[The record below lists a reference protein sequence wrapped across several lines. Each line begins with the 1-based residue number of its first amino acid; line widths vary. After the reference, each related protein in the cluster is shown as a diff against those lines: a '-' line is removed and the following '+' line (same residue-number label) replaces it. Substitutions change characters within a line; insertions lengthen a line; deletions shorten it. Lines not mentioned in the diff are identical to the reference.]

1 MNNEEVPNV
10 VRSALLLV
18 LLLAAPLSLVHDQ
31 VPLELRGEEVILT
44 LPEGELWT
52 QTAWDNVIQ
61 SGYVP
66 LRVVSPTELIAWKL
80 DRTIQSFDRVESVN
94 EPAPWQSIPFAGQ
107 FVSIVFEPN
116 LPEQVQHEI
125 IDNIFEQ
132 KGTLILN
139 LAQDAVLPHA
149 TIEWRGH
156 YSIDWFSKIDGVL
169 WLEPTLE
176 TVSRNLGSAVQLS
189 KQDSDYNSPLAWELG
204 LNGSGVVVGIA
215 DSGID
220 ADHSCFRNLTG
231 DSTGD
236 SQRKILHI
244 NTSIDDWDSQG
255 HSDYRHGTHTAG
267 SIGCHPVST
276 AEEYQIPSAAMALG
290 YGTKLVV
297 QDIVSEEGW
306 LPPDVDYLLLESS
319 EYGAI
324 LHSDSWGD
332 DTTEYT
338 LRSGDFD
345 AFTREYPWSLPL
357 IAPGNNGGDVLEPA
371 NARNVIAIGASTKDD
386 DPRRWNSS
394 VHGPTEA
401 GTRGVFA
408 LAPGVS
414 ITSARS
420 DGQAN
425 TWNSGHHT
433 LSGTSMS
440 TPTAAGFASIMEQ
453 MVRDG
458 WFTGHNESL
467 QNVDS
472 RSLQPWFSNTPSFQH
487 DLLLGEGFTPS
498 APLLKSLLALSTTPL
513 SEEFRNGGMGGGLS
527 PNSYDGWGRLNLSE
541 VINIEEIQ
549 NDLMQEDVRPIEN
562 IWIHDSYRLE
572 NVEPLDLI
580 NQRKGAGE
588 PLESLLST
596 PWDGLGAQG
605 PFLGTDDV
613 FQQRFILQQG
623 QDLDIRL
630 AFQAK
635 PEPHMVD
642 DLQLL
647 VKLPDGRFAVG
658 DTYRENGFSM
668 LYYGFADPSN
678 MSAFPSSNETTV
690 GVSLSAE
697 SLDSSAWV
705 DVFVVGRYV
714 TPGNVPNSIGVE
726 GNKVGFGMAIQ
737 GVVLDPVGHT
747 DADNDGIPYES
758 DLCPFT
764 DASSWDVNSDG
775 CIDDTDADGVVDSID
790 DCIATIQDTPV
801 QENGCAEM
809 NDIPQIFFDASKLV
823 GHNNST
829 IPLMFSVL
837 DNDVVDINITLQRSN
852 DSLGIVEIC
861 TMVTKND
868 SWHTCNVDVENGF
881 FPLSP
886 NGEWFVVIEGTDR
899 NTSWWTESQSNILES
914 PSFIIEVYEETEVR
928 SSEAPEWVL
937 TSILAIL
944 VLSFLIATFLQV
956 LTQKK
961 VG

>member
-1 MNNEEVPNV
+1 M
-10 VRSALLLV
+10 R
-18 LLLAAPLSLVHDQ
+18 
-31 VPLELRGEEVILT
+31 LT
-44 LPEGELWT
+44 LPNDELWT
-52 QTAWDNVIQ
+52 QTAWDNAIQ

-66 LRVVSPTELIAWKL
+66 LRIVSPTELIAWKL
-80 DRTIQSFDRVESVN
+80 DQTAQTFHGLETVN
-94 EPAPWQSIPFAGQ
+94 EPAPWQSIPFSGQ
-107 FVSIVFEPN
+107 SVNVVFEPN
-116 LPEQVQHEI
+116 LPEYIQHIVTERLAER
-125 IDNIFEQ
+125 IDIAFVH
-132 KGTLILN
+132 
-139 LAQDAVLPHA
+139 LAHDAVLPHV
-149 TIEWRGH
+149 TIEWNEQ
-156 YSIDWFSKIDGVL
+156 YSMKWFSEIDGVL
-169 WLEPTLE
+169 WIEPDLE
-176 TVSRNLGSAVQLS
+176 TASRNLGSAVQLS
-189 KQDSDYNSPLAWELG
+189 TPNSDYESPLAWELG

-220 ADHSCFRNLTG
+220 ADHSCFRNLTS
-231 DSTGD
+231 DSLGD
-236 SQRKILHI
+236 SQRKLLHI
-244 NTSIDDWDSQG
+244 NTSIDEWDSQG

-267 SIGCHPVST
+267 SVGCHPVST

-319 EYGAI
+319 EFGAV

-420 DGQAN
+420 DGQNN

-440 TPTAAGFASIMEQ
+440 TPTAAGFASIIEQ

-467 QNVDS
+467 EIVDS

-513 SEEFRNGGMGGGLS
+513 SEEFRNGGMGGGTS

-541 VINIEEIQ
+541 VIDIEDIQ
-549 NDLMQEDVRPIEN
+549 NELMQEDVRPIEN
-562 IWIHDSYRLE
+562 IWIHDSYRLGSG
-572 NVEPLDLI
+572 EPIDLI
-580 NQRKGAGE
+580 NQRKGTGE
-588 PLESLLST
+588 PIESLLSAS
-596 PWDGLGAQG
+596 WDGEGAQG
-605 PFLGTDDV
+605 PFLGTGDV
-613 FQQRFILQQG
+613 FQQRFMLQQG

-658 DTYRENGFSM
+658 DTYKENGFSM
-668 LYYGFADPSN
+668 LYYSFADPSN
-678 MSAFPSSNETTV
+678 MSAFPSTNETTV

-697 SLDSSAWV
+697 SLDSSDWV

-714 TPGNVPNSIGVE
+714 TPGNTPDSIGVE
-726 GNKVGFGMAIQ
+726 GNKIGFGMAIQ
-737 GVVLDPVGHT
+737 GVILDPIGHT
-747 DADNDGIPYES
+747 DADNDGVPYQN

-764 DASSWDVNSDG
+764 DASSWDLNADG
-775 CIDDTDADGVVDSID
+775 CIDDSDNDGVVDSID
-790 DCIATIQDTPV
+790 DCIGTIQDTPV
-801 QENGCAEM
+801 QENGCAKM
-809 NDIPQIFFDASKLV
+809 NDIPQIFFDSSKLV

-829 IPLMFSVL
+829 IPLKFSVL
-837 DNDVVDINITLQRSN
+837 DTDVVDVNITLQRAN
-852 DSLGIVEIC
+852 DSFGIVEVCAI
-861 TMVTKND
+861 VIEND
-868 SWHTCNVDVENGF
+868 SWYTCNVEVENSF

-886 NGEWFVVIEGTDR
+886 NGEWFVVISAIDR
-899 NTSWWTESQSNILES
+899 NTSWWTESKSNLFES
-914 PSFIIEVYEETEVR
+914 GPFVIEIYEEKEMK
-928 SSEAPEWVL
+928 SNEPPPWVL
-937 TSILAIL
+937 TSILSIL
-944 VLSFLIATFLQV
+944 VLSFLIASFLQY
-956 LTQKK
+956 LKREK
-961 VG
+961 ID

>member
-1 MNNEEVPNV
+1 M
-10 VRSALLLV
+10 RSALLLV

-31 VPLELRGEEVILT
+31 APLELRGEEVRLT
-44 LPEGELWT
+44 LPNDELWT
-52 QTAWDNVIQ
+52 QTAWDNAIQ

-66 LRVVSPTELIAWKL
+66 LRIVSPTELIAWKL
-80 DRTIQSFDRVESVN
+80 DQTAQTFHGLETVN
-94 EPAPWQSIPFAGQ
+94 EPAPWQSIPFSGQ
-107 FVSIVFEPN
+107 SVNVVFEPN
-116 LPEQVQHEI
+116 LPEYIQHIVTERLAER
-125 IDNIFEQ
+125 IDIAFVH
-132 KGTLILN
+132 
-139 LAQDAVLPHA
+139 LAHDAVLPHV
-149 TIEWRGH
+149 TIEWNEQ
-156 YSIDWFSKIDGVL
+156 YSMKWFSEIDGVL
-169 WLEPTLE
+169 WIEPDLE
-176 TVSRNLGSAVQLS
+176 TASRNLGSAVQLS
-189 KQDSDYNSPLAWELG
+189 TPNSDYESPLAWELG

-220 ADHSCFRNLTG
+220 ADHSCFRNLTSDSLG
-231 DSTGD
+231 DF
-236 SQRKILHI
+236 QRKLLHI
-244 NTSIDDWDSQG
+244 NTSIDEWDSQG

-267 SIGCHPVST
+267 SVGCHPVST

-319 EYGAI
+319 EFGAV

-420 DGQAN
+420 DGQNN

-440 TPTAAGFASIMEQ
+440 TPTAAGFASIIEQ

-467 QNVDS
+467 EIVDS

-513 SEEFRNGGMGGGLS
+513 SEEFRNGGMGGGTS

-541 VINIEEIQ
+541 VIDIEDIQ
-549 NDLMQEDVRPIEN
+549 NELMQKDVRPIEN
-562 IWIHDSYRLE
+562 IWIHDSYRLGSG
-572 NVEPLDLI
+572 EPIDLI
-580 NQRKGAGE
+580 NQRKGTGE
-588 PLESLLST
+588 PIESLLSAS
-596 PWDGLGAQG
+596 WDGEGAQG
-605 PFLGTDDV
+605 PFLGTGDV
-613 FQQRFILQQG
+613 FQQRFMLQQG

-658 DTYRENGFSM
+658 DTYKENGFSM
-668 LYYGFADPSN
+668 LYYSFADPSN
-678 MSAFPSSNETTV
+678 MSAFPSTNETTV

-697 SLDSSAWV
+697 SLDSSDWV

-714 TPGNVPNSIGVE
+714 TPGNTPDSIGVE
-726 GNKVGFGMAIQ
+726 GNKIGFGMAIQ
-737 GVVLDPVGHT
+737 GVILDPIGHT
-747 DADNDGIPYES
+747 DADNDGVPYQN

-764 DASSWDVNSDG
+764 DASSWDLNADG
-775 CIDDTDADGVVDSID
+775 CIDDSDNDGVVDSID
-790 DCIATIQDTPV
+790 DCIGTIQDTPV
-801 QENGCAEM
+801 QENGCAKM
-809 NDIPQIFFDASKLV
+809 NDIPQIFFDSSKLV

-829 IPLMFSVL
+829 IPLKFSVL
-837 DNDVVDINITLQRSN
+837 DTDVVDVNITLQRAN
-852 DSLGIVEIC
+852 DSFGIVEVCAI
-861 TMVTKND
+861 VIEND
-868 SWHTCNVDVENGF
+868 SWYTCNVEVENSF

-886 NGEWFVVIEGTDR
+886 NGEWFVVIRAIDR
-899 NTSWWTESQSNILES
+899 NTSWWTESKSNLFES
-914 PSFIIEVYEETEVR
+914 GPFVIEIYEEKEMK
-928 SSEAPEWVL
+928 SNEPPPWVL
-937 TSILAIL
+937 TSILSIL
-944 VLSFLIATFLQV
+944 VLSFLIASFLQY
-956 LTQKK
+956 LKRERID
-961 VG
+961 

>member
-1 MNNEEVPNV
+1 M
-10 VRSALLLV
+10 RSALLLV

-31 VPLELRGEEVILT
+31 APLELRGEEVRLT
-44 LPEGELWT
+44 LPNDELWT
-52 QTAWDNVIQ
+52 QTAWDNAIQ

-66 LRVVSPTELIAWKL
+66 LRIVSPTELIAWKL
-80 DRTIQSFDRVESVN
+80 DQTAQTFHGLETVN
-94 EPAPWQSIPFAGQ
+94 EPAPWQSIPFSGQ
-107 FVSIVFEPN
+107 SVNVVFEPN
-116 LPEQVQHEI
+116 LPEYIQHIVTERLAER
-125 IDNIFEQ
+125 IDIAFVH
-132 KGTLILN
+132 
-139 LAQDAVLPHA
+139 LAHDAVLPHV
-149 TIEWRGH
+149 TIEWNEQ
-156 YSIDWFSKIDGVL
+156 YSMKWFSEIDGVL
-169 WLEPTLE
+169 WIEPDLE
-176 TVSRNLGSAVQLS
+176 TASRNLGSAVQLS
-189 KQDSDYNSPLAWELG
+189 TPNSDYESPLAWELG

-220 ADHSCFRNLTG
+220 ADHSCFRNLTS
-231 DSTGD
+231 DSLGD
-236 SQRKILHI
+236 SQRKLLHI
-244 NTSIDDWDSQG
+244 NTSIDEWDSQG

-267 SIGCHPVST
+267 SVGCHPVST

-319 EYGAI
+319 EFGAV

-420 DGQAN
+420 DGQNN

-440 TPTAAGFASIMEQ
+440 TPTAAGFASIIEQ

-467 QNVDS
+467 EIVDS

-513 SEEFRNGGMGGGLS
+513 SEEFRNGGMGGGTS

-541 VINIEEIQ
+541 VIDIEDIQ
-549 NDLMQEDVRPIEN
+549 NELMQEDVRPIEN
-562 IWIHDSYRLE
+562 IWIHDSYRLGSG
-572 NVEPLDLI
+572 EPIDLI
-580 NQRKGAGE
+580 NQRKGTGE
-588 PLESLLST
+588 PIESLLST
-596 PWDGLGAQG
+596 SWDGEGAQG
-605 PFLGTDDV
+605 PFLGTGDV
-613 FQQRFILQQG
+613 FQQRFMLQQG

-658 DTYRENGFSM
+658 DTYKENGFSM
-668 LYYGFADPSN
+668 LYYSFADPSN
-678 MSAFPSSNETTV
+678 MSAFPSTNETTV

-697 SLDSSAWV
+697 SLDSSDWV

-714 TPGNVPNSIGVE
+714 TPGNTPDSIGVE
-726 GNKVGFGMAIQ
+726 GNKIGFGMAIQ
-737 GVVLDPVGHT
+737 GVILDPIGHT
-747 DADNDGIPYES
+747 DADNDGVPYQN

-764 DASSWDVNSDG
+764 DASSWDLNADG
-775 CIDDTDADGVVDSID
+775 CIDDSDNDGVVDSID
-790 DCIATIQDTPV
+790 DCIGTIQDTPV
-801 QENGCAEM
+801 QENGCAKM
-809 NDIPQIFFDASKLV
+809 NDIPQIFFDSSKLV

-829 IPLMFSVL
+829 IPLKFSVL
-837 DNDVVDINITLQRSN
+837 DTDVVDVNITLQRAN
-852 DSLGIVEIC
+852 DSFGIVEVCAI
-861 TMVTKND
+861 VIEND
-868 SWHTCNVDVENGF
+868 SWYTCNVEVENSF

-886 NGEWFVVIEGTDR
+886 NGEWFVVISAIDR
-899 NTSWWTESQSNILES
+899 NTSWWTESKSNLFES
-914 PSFIIEVYEETEVR
+914 GPFVIEIYEENEMK
-928 SSEAPEWVL
+928 SSEPPPWVL
-937 TSILAIL
+937 TSILSIL
-944 VLSFLIATFLQV
+944 VLSFLIASFLQY
-956 LTQKK
+956 LKRERID
-961 VG
+961 

>member
-149 TIEWRGH
+149 TIEWRDH

-726 GNKVGFGMAIQ
+726 GNKIGFGMAIQ

-809 NDIPQIFFDASKLV
+809 NDVPQIFFDASKLV

-829 IPLMFSVL
+829 IPLLFSVL

>member
-1 MNNEEVPNV
+1 M
-10 VRSALLLV
+10 R
-18 LLLAAPLSLVHDQ
+18 
-31 VPLELRGEEVILT
+31 LT
-44 LPEGELWT
+44 LPNDELWT
-52 QTAWDNVIQ
+52 QTAWDNAIQ

-66 LRVVSPTELIAWKL
+66 LRIVSPTELIAWKL
-80 DRTIQSFDRVESVN
+80 DQTAQTFHGLETVN
-94 EPAPWQSIPFAGQ
+94 EPAPWQSIPFSGQ
-107 FVSIVFEPN
+107 SVTVVFEPN
-116 LPEQVQHEI
+116 LPEYIQHMVTERI
-125 IDNIFEQ
+125 AERIDIAFVHH
-132 KGTLILN
+132 
-139 LAQDAVLPHA
+139 AHDAVLPHV
-149 TIEWRGH
+149 TIEWNEQ
-156 YSIDWFSKIDGVL
+156 YSMKWFSEIDGVL
-169 WLEPTLE
+169 WIEPALE
-176 TVSRNLGSAVQLS
+176 TASRNLGSAVQLS
-189 KQDSDYNSPLAWELG
+189 TPNSDYESPLAWELG

-220 ADHSCFRNLTG
+220 ADHSCFRNLTS
-231 DSTGD
+231 DSLGD
-236 SQRKILHI
+236 SQRKLLHI
-244 NTSIDDWDSQG
+244 NTSIDEWDSQG

-267 SIGCHPVST
+267 SVGCHPVST

-319 EYGAI
+319 EFGAV

-420 DGQAN
+420 DGQNN

-440 TPTAAGFASIMEQ
+440 TPTAAGFASIIEQ

-467 QNVDS
+467 EIVDS

-513 SEEFRNGGMGGGLS
+513 SEEFRNGGMGGGTS

-541 VINIEEIQ
+541 VIDIEDIQ
-549 NDLMQEDVRPIEN
+549 NELMQEDVRPIEN
-562 IWIHDSYRLE
+562 IWIHDSYRLGSG
-572 NVEPLDLI
+572 EPIDLI
-580 NQRKGAGE
+580 NQRKGTGE
-588 PLESLLST
+588 PIESLLSAS
-596 PWDGLGAQG
+596 WDGEGAQG
-605 PFLGTDDV
+605 PFLGTGDV
-613 FQQRFILQQG
+613 FQQRFMLQQG

-658 DTYRENGFSM
+658 DTYKENGFSM
-668 LYYGFADPSN
+668 LYYSFADPSN
-678 MSAFPSSNETTV
+678 MSAFPSTNETTV

-697 SLDSSAWV
+697 SLDSSDWV

-714 TPGNVPNSIGVE
+714 TPGNTPDSIGVE
-726 GNKVGFGMAIQ
+726 GNKIGFGMAIQ
-737 GVVLDPVGHT
+737 GVILDPIGHT
-747 DADNDGIPYES
+747 DADNDGVPYQN

-764 DASSWDVNSDG
+764 DASSWDLNADG
-775 CIDDTDADGVVDSID
+775 CIDDSDNDGVVDSID
-790 DCIATIQDTPV
+790 DCIGTIQDTPV
-801 QENGCAEM
+801 QENGCAKM
-809 NDIPQIFFDASKLV
+809 NDIPQIFFDSSKLV

-829 IPLMFSVL
+829 IPLKFSVL
-837 DNDVVDINITLQRSN
+837 DTDVVDVNITLQRAN
-852 DSLGIVEIC
+852 DSFGIVEVCAI
-861 TMVTKND
+861 VIEND
-868 SWHTCNVDVENGF
+868 SWYTCNVEVENSF

-886 NGEWFVVIEGTDR
+886 NGEWFVVISAIDR
-899 NTSWWTESQSNILES
+899 NTSWWTESKSNLFES
-914 PSFIIEVYEETEVR
+914 GPFVIEIYEENEMK
-928 SSEAPEWVL
+928 SSEPPPWVL
-937 TSILAIL
+937 TSILSIL
-944 VLSFLIATFLQV
+944 VLSFLIASFLQY
-956 LTQKK
+956 LKREK
-961 VG
+961 ID

>member
-1 MNNEEVPNV
+1 M
-10 VRSALLLV
+10 R
-18 LLLAAPLSLVHDQ
+18 
-31 VPLELRGEEVILT
+31 LT
-44 LPEGELWT
+44 LPNDELWT
-52 QTAWDNVIQ
+52 QTAWDNAIQ

-66 LRVVSPTELIAWKL
+66 LRIVSPTELIAWKL
-80 DRTIQSFDRVESVN
+80 DQTAQTFHGLETVN
-94 EPAPWQSIPFAGQ
+94 EPAPWQSIPFSGQ
-107 FVSIVFEPN
+107 SVNVVFEPN
-116 LPEQVQHEI
+116 LPEYIQHIVTERLAER
-125 IDNIFEQ
+125 IDIAF
-132 KGTLILN
+132 IH
-139 LAQDAVLPHA
+139 LAHDAVLPHV
-149 TIEWRGH
+149 TIEWNEQ
-156 YSIDWFSKIDGVL
+156 YSMKWFSEIDGVL
-169 WLEPTLE
+169 WIEPDLE

-189 KQDSDYNSPLAWELG
+189 TPNSDYESPLAWELG

-220 ADHSCFRNLTG
+220 ADHSCFRNLTS
-231 DSTGD
+231 DSLGD
-236 SQRKILHI
+236 SQRKLLHI
-244 NTSIDDWDSQG
+244 NTSIDEWDSQG

-267 SIGCHPVST
+267 SVGCHPVST

-319 EYGAI
+319 EFGAV

-420 DGQAN
+420 DGQNN

-440 TPTAAGFASIMEQ
+440 TPTAAGFASIIEQ

-467 QNVDS
+467 EIVDS

-513 SEEFRNGGMGGGLS
+513 SEEFRNGGMGGGTS

-541 VINIEEIQ
+541 VIDIEDIQ
-549 NDLMQEDVRPIEN
+549 NELMQEDVRPIEN
-562 IWIHDSYRLE
+562 IWIHDSYRLGSG
-572 NVEPLDLI
+572 EPIDLI
-580 NQRKGAGE
+580 NQRKGTGE
-588 PLESLLST
+588 PIESLLSAS
-596 PWDGLGAQG
+596 WDGEGAQG
-605 PFLGTDDV
+605 PFLGTGDV
-613 FQQRFILQQG
+613 FQQRFMLQQG

-658 DTYRENGFSM
+658 DTYKENGFSM
-668 LYYGFADPSN
+668 LYYSFADPSN
-678 MSAFPSSNETTV
+678 MSAFPSTNETTV

-697 SLDSSAWV
+697 SLDSSDWV

-714 TPGNVPNSIGVE
+714 TPGNTPDSIGVE
-726 GNKVGFGMAIQ
+726 GNKIGFGMAIQ
-737 GVVLDPVGHT
+737 GVILDPIGHT
-747 DADNDGIPYES
+747 DADNDGVPYQN

-764 DASSWDVNSDG
+764 DASSWDLNADG
-775 CIDDTDADGVVDSID
+775 CIDDSDNDGVVDSID
-790 DCIATIQDTPV
+790 DCIGTIQDTPV
-801 QENGCAEM
+801 QENGCAKM
-809 NDIPQIFFDASKLV
+809 NDIPQIFFDSSKLV

-829 IPLMFSVL
+829 IPLKFSVL
-837 DNDVVDINITLQRSN
+837 DTDVVDVNITLQRAN
-852 DSLGIVEIC
+852 DSFGIVEIC
-861 TMVTKND
+861 AIVVEND
-868 SWHTCNVDVENGF
+868 SWYTCNVEVENSF

-886 NGEWFVVIEGTDR
+886 NGEWFVVISAIDR
-899 NTSWWTESQSNILES
+899 NTSWWTESKSNLFES
-914 PSFIIEVYEETEVR
+914 GPFVIEIYEENEMK
-928 SSEAPEWVL
+928 SSEPPPWVL
-937 TSILAIL
+937 TSILSIL
-944 VLSFLIATFLQV
+944 VLSFLIASFLQY
-956 LTQKK
+956 LKRERID
-961 VG
+961 

>member
-1 MNNEEVPNV
+1 M
-10 VRSALLLV
+10 RSALLLV

-31 VPLELRGEEVILT
+31 APLELRGEEVRLT
-44 LPEGELWT
+44 LPNDELWT
-52 QTAWDNVIQ
+52 QTAWDNAIQ

-66 LRVVSPTELIAWKL
+66 LRIVSPTELIAWKL
-80 DRTIQSFDRVESVN
+80 DQTAQTFHGLETVN
-94 EPAPWQSIPFAGQ
+94 EPAPWQSIPFSGQ
-107 FVSIVFEPN
+107 SVNVVFEPN
-116 LPEQVQHEI
+116 LPEYIQHIVTERLAER
-125 IDNIFEQ
+125 IDIAFVH
-132 KGTLILN
+132 
-139 LAQDAVLPHA
+139 LAHDAVLPHV
-149 TIEWRGH
+149 TIEWNEQ
-156 YSIDWFSKIDGVL
+156 YSMKWFSEIDGVL
-169 WLEPTLE
+169 WIEPDLE

-189 KQDSDYNSPLAWELG
+189 TPNSDYESPLAWELG

-220 ADHSCFRNLTG
+220 ADHSCFRNLTSDSLG
-231 DSTGD
+231 DF
-236 SQRKILHI
+236 QRKLLHI
-244 NTSIDDWDSQG
+244 NTSIDEWDSQG

-267 SIGCHPVST
+267 SVGCHPVST

-319 EYGAI
+319 EFGAV

-420 DGQAN
+420 DGQNN

-440 TPTAAGFASIMEQ
+440 TPTAAGFASIIEQ

-467 QNVDS
+467 EIVDS

-513 SEEFRNGGMGGGLS
+513 SEEFRNGGMGGGTS

-541 VINIEEIQ
+541 VIDIEDIQ
-549 NDLMQEDVRPIEN
+549 NELMQEDVRPIEN
-562 IWIHDSYRLE
+562 IWIHDSYRLGSG
-572 NVEPLDLI
+572 EPIDLI
-580 NQRKGAGE
+580 NQRKGTGE
-588 PLESLLST
+588 PIESLLSAS
-596 PWDGLGAQG
+596 WDGEGAQG
-605 PFLGTDDV
+605 PFLGTGDV
-613 FQQRFILQQG
+613 FQQRFMLQQG

-658 DTYRENGFSM
+658 DTYKENGFSM
-668 LYYGFADPSN
+668 LYYSFADPSN
-678 MSAFPSSNETTV
+678 MSAFPSTNETTV

-697 SLDSSAWV
+697 SLDSSDWV

-714 TPGNVPNSIGVE
+714 TPGNTPDSIGVE
-726 GNKVGFGMAIQ
+726 GNKIGFGMAIQ
-737 GVVLDPVGHT
+737 GVILDPIGHT
-747 DADNDGIPYES
+747 DADNDGVPYQN

-764 DASSWDVNSDG
+764 DASSWDLNADG
-775 CIDDTDADGVVDSID
+775 CIDDSDNDGVVDSID
-790 DCIATIQDTPV
+790 DCIGTIQDTPV
-801 QENGCAEM
+801 QENGCAKM
-809 NDIPQIFFDASKLV
+809 NDIPQIFFDSSKLV

-829 IPLMFSVL
+829 IPLKFSVL
-837 DNDVVDINITLQRSN
+837 DTDVVDVNITLQRAN
-852 DSLGIVEIC
+852 DSFGIVEVCAI
-861 TMVTKND
+861 VIEND
-868 SWHTCNVDVENGF
+868 SWYTCNVEVENSF

-886 NGEWFVVIEGTDR
+886 NGEWFVVISAIDR
-899 NTSWWTESQSNILES
+899 NTSWWTESKSNLFES
-914 PSFIIEVYEETEVR
+914 GPFVIEIYEENEMK
-928 SSEAPEWVL
+928 SSEPPPWVL
-937 TSILAIL
+937 TSILSIL
-944 VLSFLIATFLQV
+944 VLSFLIASFLQY
-956 LTQKK
+956 LKRERID
-961 VG
+961 

>member
-1 MNNEEVPNV
+1 M
-10 VRSALLLV
+10 RGALLLV

-31 VPLELRGEEVILT
+31 TPLELSGEEVRLT
-44 LPEGELWT
+44 LPDGELWT
-52 QTAWDNVIQ
+52 QTAWDNAIQ
-61 SGYVP
+61 SGYLP
-66 LRVVSPTELIAWKL
+66 LRIVSPTELIAWKL
-80 DRTIQSFDRVESVN
+80 DQTSESFHGLESVN
-94 EPAPWQSIPFAGQ
+94 EPAPWQSIPLSGQ
-107 FVSIVFEPN
+107 SVAVVFEPN
-116 LPEQVQHEI
+116 LPEQIQQEVIERI
-125 IDNIFEQ
+125 AERID
-132 KGTLILN
+132 LSILHI
-139 LAQDAVLPHA
+139 AQNAVLPHV
-149 TIEWRGH
+149 TIEWNDD
-156 YSIDWFSKIDGVL
+156 YSMDWFSKIDGLL
-169 WLEPTLE
+169 WLEPSLE
-176 TVSRNLGSAVQLS
+176 TVSRNLGSAIQLS
-189 KQDSDYNSPLAWELG
+189 SPNSDYDSPLAWELG

-220 ADHSCFRNLTG
+220 ADHSCFRNLTS
-231 DSTGD
+231 DTVGD

-244 NTSIDDWDSQG
+244 NTTIDDWDSQG

-267 SIGCHPVST
+267 SVGCHPVST

-319 EYGAI
+319 EYGAV

-357 IAPGNNGGDVLEPA
+357 IAPGNNGGEVLEPA

-386 DPRRWNSS
+386 DPRRWGSS

-401 GTRGVFA
+401 GTRGIFA

-420 DGQAN
+420 DGQNN

-440 TPTAAGFASIMEQ
+440 TPTAAGFSSIIEQ

-467 QNVDS
+467 DNVDS

-513 SEEFRNGGMGGGLS
+513 SEEYRNGGMGGGSS

-541 VINIEEIQ
+541 VIDIEEVQ
-549 NDLMQEDVRPIEN
+549 NGLMQEDVRPIEN
-562 IWIHDSYRLE
+562 IWVHDSYRLGSG
-572 NVEPLDLI
+572 EPLDLM

-596 PWDGLGAQG
+596 PWDGNEAQG
-605 PFLGTDDV
+605 PFLGTGDV

-623 QDLDIRL
+623 QDLDIRM

-658 DTYRENGFSM
+658 DTYKESGFSM
-668 LYYGFADPSN
+668 LYYDFADPSN
-678 MSAFPSSNETTV
+678 LSAFPSTNETTV

-697 SLDSSAWV
+697 SLGSSAWV

-714 TPGNVPNSIGVE
+714 TPGNAPNSIGVE

-737 GVVLDPVGHT
+737 GIVLDPVGHT
-747 DADNDGIPYES
+747 DADNDGVPYEN

-775 CIDDTDADGVVDSID
+775 CIDDSDADGVVDSID
-790 DCIATIQDTPV
+790 DCIGTIQDTPV
-801 QENGCAEM
+801 QENGCAMM
-809 NDIPQIFFDASKLV
+809 NDIPQIFFDSSKLV

-837 DNDVVDINITLQRSN
+837 DADIVDVNITLQRSN
-852 DSLGIVEIC
+852 DSSGMVEIC
-861 TMVTKND
+861 ALPVEND
-868 SWHTCNVDVENGF
+868 SWHTCTIDVENSF

-886 NGEWFVVIEGTDR
+886 NGEWFVVINAVDR
-899 NTSWWTESQSNILES
+899 NTSWWTESESNLFES
-914 PSFIIEVYEETEVR
+914 PPFNIEIYDVKEIK
-928 SSEAPEWVL
+928 SSEPRSWVL
-937 TSILAIL
+937 TSILSIL
-944 VLSFLIATFLQV
+944 LLSFLIASFLHYLKQE
-956 LTQKK
+956 KAD
-961 VG
+961 

>member
-1 MNNEEVPNV
+1 

-18 LLLAAPLSLVHDQ
+18 LLLAAPLSLVHDRA
-31 VPLELRGEEVILT
+31 PLELRGEEVRLT

-52 QTAWDNVIQ
+52 QTAWDNAIQ

-66 LRVVSPTELIAWKL
+66 LRIVSPTELIAWKL
-80 DRTIQSFDRVESVN
+80 DQTTQSFDGVESIN
-94 EPAPWQSIPFAGQ
+94 DPAPWQSIPFGGQ
-107 FVSIVFEPN
+107 FVTIVFEPS
-116 LPEQVQHEI
+116 LPNPIQHEI
-125 IDNIFEQ
+125 IDNLVNQI
-132 KGTLILN
+132 GISILN
-139 LAQDAVLPHA
+139 IAQDAVLPHV
-149 TIEWRGH
+149 TIEWKDH
-156 YSIDWFSKIDGVL
+156 YSAEWFSEIDGVL
-169 WLEPTLE
+169 WLEPSLE
-176 TVSRNLGSAVQLS
+176 TVSRNLASAVQLS
-189 KQDSDYNSPLAWELG
+189 KQAPDHNLPLAWELG

-220 ADHSCFRNLTG
+220 ADHSCFRNLTS
-231 DSTGD
+231 DSVGE

-267 SIGCHPVST
+267 SVGCHPVST

-319 EYGAI
+319 EYGAV

-357 IAPGNNGGDVLEPA
+357 VAPGNNGGEVLEPA

-386 DPRRWNSS
+386 DPERWISS

-401 GTRGVFA
+401 GTRGIFA

-440 TPTAAGFASIMEQ
+440 TPTAAGFASILEQ

-458 WFTGHNESL
+458 WFTGHNESIEI
-467 QNVDS
+467 VDS
-472 RSLQPWFSNTPSFQH
+472 RSLQPWFSNTPLFQH
-487 DLLLGEGFTPS
+487 GLLLGEGFTPS

-513 SEEFRNGGMGGGLS
+513 SDEFRNGGTGGDSS
-527 PNSYDGWGRLNLSE
+527 PNAYDGWGRLNLSE
-541 VINIEEIQ
+541 VIDIEGIQ
-549 NDLMQEDVRPIEN
+549 NDLSQEDVRPIEN

-572 NVEPLDLI
+572 DVEPLDLM

-596 PWDGLGAQG
+596 PCGEAQG

-623 QDLDIRL
+623 QDLDIRM

-658 DTYRENGFSM
+658 DTYKENGFSM
-668 LYYGFADPSN
+668 LYYDFADPSN
-678 MSAFPSSNETTV
+678 VSAFPSTNETTV

-726 GNKVGFGMAIQ
+726 GNKIGFGMAIQ

-747 DADNDGIPYES
+747 DADNDGVPYEN

-764 DASSWDVNSDG
+764 DASSWDLNSDG
-775 CIDDTDADGVVDSID
+775 CIDDTDADGVVDSVD
-790 DCIATIQDTPV
+790 DCIATLQDTPV

-809 NDIPQIFFDASKLV
+809 NDVPQIFFDASKLI
-823 GHNNST
+823 GHNNSS
-829 IPLMFSVL
+829 IPLTFSVI
-837 DNDVVDINITLQRSN
+837 DTDVVDINITLQRSN
-852 DSLGIVEIC
+852 NSLGTVVIC
-861 TMVTKND
+861 TVVVEND
-868 SWHTCNVDVENGF
+868 SWNTCNIDVENAF

-886 NGEWFVVIEGTDR
+886 DGEWVVVVKATDR
-899 NTSWWTESQSNILES
+899 NTSWWTESQSNTFES
-914 PSFIIEVYEETEVR
+914 PSFIIEVYDEIEVESR
-928 SSEAPEWVL
+928 DPPRWVL
-937 TSILAIL
+937 TTISAIL
-944 VLSFLIATFLQV
+944 LLSLLIATFLEYLKRERV
-956 LTQKK
+956 D
-961 VG
+961 

>member
-1 MNNEEVPNV
+1 M
-10 VRSALLLV
+10 R
-18 LLLAAPLSLVHDQ
+18 
-31 VPLELRGEEVILT
+31 LT
-44 LPEGELWT
+44 LPNDELWT
-52 QTAWDNVIQ
+52 QTAWDNAIQ

-66 LRVVSPTELIAWKL
+66 LRIVSPTELIAWKL
-80 DRTIQSFDRVESVN
+80 DQTAQTFHGLETVN
-94 EPAPWQSIPFAGQ
+94 EPAPWQSIPFSGQ
-107 FVSIVFEPN
+107 SVNVVFEPN
-116 LPEQVQHEI
+116 LPEYIQHIVTERLAER
-125 IDNIFEQ
+125 IDIAFVH
-132 KGTLILN
+132 
-139 LAQDAVLPHA
+139 LAHDAVLPHV
-149 TIEWRGH
+149 TIEWNEQ
-156 YSIDWFSKIDGVL
+156 YSMKWFSEIDGVL
-169 WLEPTLE
+169 WIEPDLE

-189 KQDSDYNSPLAWELG
+189 TPNSDYESPLAWELG

-220 ADHSCFRNLTG
+220 ADHSCFRNLTS
-231 DSTGD
+231 DSLGD
-236 SQRKILHI
+236 SQRKLLHI
-244 NTSIDDWDSQG
+244 NTSIDEWDSQG

-267 SIGCHPVST
+267 SVGCHPVST

-319 EYGAI
+319 EFGAV

-386 DPRRWNSS
+386 DSRRWNSS

-420 DGQAN
+420 DGQNN

-440 TPTAAGFASIMEQ
+440 TPTAAGFASIIEQ

-467 QNVDS
+467 EIVDS

-513 SEEFRNGGMGGGLS
+513 SEEFRNGGMGGGTS

-541 VINIEEIQ
+541 VIDIEDIQ
-549 NDLMQEDVRPIEN
+549 NELMQEDVRPIEN
-562 IWIHDSYRLE
+562 IWIHDSYRLGSG
-572 NVEPLDLI
+572 EPIDII
-580 NQRKGAGE
+580 NQRKGTGE
-588 PLESLLST
+588 PIESLLST
-596 PWDGLGAQG
+596 SWDGEGAQG
-605 PFLGTDDV
+605 PFLGTGDV
-613 FQQRFILQQG
+613 FQQRFMLQQG

-658 DTYRENGFSM
+658 DTYKENGFSM
-668 LYYGFADPSN
+668 LYYSFADPSN
-678 MSAFPSSNETTV
+678 MSAFPSTNETTV

-697 SLDSSAWV
+697 SLDSSDWV

-714 TPGNVPNSIGVE
+714 TPGNTPDSIGVE
-726 GNKVGFGMAIQ
+726 GNKIGFGMAIQ
-737 GVVLDPVGHT
+737 GVILDPIGHT
-747 DADNDGIPYES
+747 DADNDGVPYQN

-764 DASSWDVNSDG
+764 DASSWDLNADG
-775 CIDDTDADGVVDSID
+775 CIDDSDNDGVVDSID
-790 DCIATIQDTPV
+790 DCIGTIQDTPV
-801 QENGCAEM
+801 QENGCAKM
-809 NDIPQIFFDASKLV
+809 NDIPQIFFDSSKLV

-829 IPLMFSVL
+829 IPLKFSVL
-837 DNDVVDINITLQRSN
+837 DTDVVDVNITLQRAN
-852 DSLGIVEIC
+852 DSFGIVEVCAI
-861 TMVTKND
+861 VVEND
-868 SWHTCNVDVENGF
+868 SWYTCNVEVENSF

-886 NGEWFVVIEGTDR
+886 NGEWFVVISAIDR
-899 NTSWWTESQSNILES
+899 NTSWWTESKSNLFES
-914 PSFIIEVYEETEVR
+914 GPFVIEIYEENEMK
-928 SSEAPEWVL
+928 SSEPPPWVL
-937 TSILAIL
+937 TSILSIL
-944 VLSFLIATFLQV
+944 VLSFLIASFLQY
-956 LTQKK
+956 LKRERID
-961 VG
+961 

>member
-1 MNNEEVPNV
+1 M
-10 VRSALLLV
+10 RSALLLV

-31 VPLELRGEEVILT
+31 APLELRGEEVRLT
-44 LPEGELWT
+44 LPNDELWT
-52 QTAWDNVIQ
+52 QTAWDNAIQ

-66 LRVVSPTELIAWKL
+66 LRIVSPTELIAWKL
-80 DRTIQSFDRVESVN
+80 DQTAQTFHGLETVN
-94 EPAPWQSIPFAGQ
+94 EPAPWQSIPFSGQ
-107 FVSIVFEPN
+107 SVNVVFEPN
-116 LPEQVQHEI
+116 LPEYIQHIVTERLAER
-125 IDNIFEQ
+125 IDIAF
-132 KGTLILN
+132 IH
-139 LAQDAVLPHA
+139 LAHDAVLPHV
-149 TIEWRGH
+149 TIEWNEQ
-156 YSIDWFSKIDGVL
+156 YSMKWFSEIDGVL
-169 WLEPTLE
+169 WIEPDLE

-189 KQDSDYNSPLAWELG
+189 TPNSDYESPLAWELG

-220 ADHSCFRNLTG
+220 ADHSCFRNLTS
-231 DSTGD
+231 DSLGD
-236 SQRKILHI
+236 SQRKLLHI
-244 NTSIDDWDSQG
+244 NTSIDEWDSQG

-267 SIGCHPVST
+267 SVGCHPVST

-319 EYGAI
+319 EFGAV

-420 DGQAN
+420 DGQNN

-440 TPTAAGFASIMEQ
+440 TPTAAGFASIIEQ

-467 QNVDS
+467 EIVDS

-513 SEEFRNGGMGGGLS
+513 SEEFRNGGMGGGTS

-541 VINIEEIQ
+541 VIDIEDIQ
-549 NDLMQEDVRPIEN
+549 NELMQEDVRPIEN
-562 IWIHDSYRLE
+562 IWIHDSYRLGSG
-572 NVEPLDLI
+572 EPIDLI
-580 NQRKGAGE
+580 NQRKGTGE
-588 PLESLLST
+588 PIESLLSAS
-596 PWDGLGAQG
+596 WDGEGAQG
-605 PFLGTDDV
+605 PFLGTGDV
-613 FQQRFILQQG
+613 FQQRFMLQQG

-658 DTYRENGFSM
+658 DTYKENGFSM
-668 LYYGFADPSN
+668 LYYSFADPSN
-678 MSAFPSSNETTV
+678 MSAFPSTNETTV

-697 SLDSSAWV
+697 SLDSSDWV

-714 TPGNVPNSIGVE
+714 TPGNTPDSIGVE
-726 GNKVGFGMAIQ
+726 GNKIGFGMAIQ
-737 GVVLDPVGHT
+737 GVILDPIGHT
-747 DADNDGIPYES
+747 DADNDGVPYQN

-764 DASSWDVNSDG
+764 DASSWDLNADG
-775 CIDDTDADGVVDSID
+775 CIDDSDNDSVVDSID
-790 DCIATIQDTPV
+790 DCIGTIQDTPV
-801 QENGCAEM
+801 QENGCAKM
-809 NDIPQIFFDASKLV
+809 NDIPQIFFDSSKLV

-829 IPLMFSVL
+829 IPLKFSVL
-837 DNDVVDINITLQRSN
+837 DTDVVDVNITLQRAN
-852 DSLGIVEIC
+852 DSFGIVEIC
-861 TMVTKND
+861 AIVVEND
-868 SWHTCNVDVENGF
+868 SWYTCNVEVENSF

-886 NGEWFVVIEGTDR
+886 NGEWFVVISAIDR
-899 NTSWWTESQSNILES
+899 NTSWWTESKSNLFES
-914 PSFIIEVYEETEVR
+914 RPFVIEIYEEKEMK
-928 SSEAPEWVL
+928 SNEAPPWVL
-937 TSILAIL
+937 TSILSIL
-944 VLSFLIATFLQV
+944 VLSFLIASFLQY
-956 LTQKK
+956 LKRERID
-961 VG
+961 

>member
-1 MNNEEVPNV
+1 M
-10 VRSALLLV
+10 RSALLLV

-31 VPLELRGEEVILT
+31 APLELRGEEVRLT
-44 LPEGELWT
+44 LPNDELWT
-52 QTAWDNVIQ
+52 QTAWDNAIQ

-66 LRVVSPTELIAWKL
+66 LRIVSPTELIAWKL
-80 DRTIQSFDRVESVN
+80 DQTAQTFHGLETVN
-94 EPAPWQSIPFAGQ
+94 EPAPWQSIPFSGQ
-107 FVSIVFEPN
+107 SVNVVFEPN
-116 LPEQVQHEI
+116 LPEYIQHIVTERLAER
-125 IDNIFEQ
+125 IDIAFVH
-132 KGTLILN
+132 
-139 LAQDAVLPHA
+139 LAHDAVLPHV
-149 TIEWRGH
+149 TIEWNEQ
-156 YSIDWFSKIDGVL
+156 YSMKWFSEIDGVL
-169 WLEPTLE
+169 WIEPDLE

-189 KQDSDYNSPLAWELG
+189 TPNSDYESPLAWELG

-220 ADHSCFRNLTG
+220 ADHSCFRNLTS
-231 DSTGD
+231 DSLGD
-236 SQRKILHI
+236 SQRKLLHI
-244 NTSIDDWDSQG
+244 NTSIDEWDSQG

-267 SIGCHPVST
+267 SVGCHPVST

-319 EYGAI
+319 EFGAV

-420 DGQAN
+420 DGQNN

-440 TPTAAGFASIMEQ
+440 TPTAAGFASIIEQ

-467 QNVDS
+467 EIVDS

-513 SEEFRNGGMGGGLS
+513 SEEFRNGGMGGGTS

-541 VINIEEIQ
+541 VIDIEDIQ
-549 NDLMQEDVRPIEN
+549 NELMQEDVRPIEN
-562 IWIHDSYRLE
+562 IWIHDSYRLGSG
-572 NVEPLDLI
+572 EPIDLI
-580 NQRKGAGE
+580 NQRKGTGE
-588 PLESLLST
+588 PIESLLSAS
-596 PWDGLGAQG
+596 WDGEGAQG
-605 PFLGTDDV
+605 PFLGTGDV
-613 FQQRFILQQG
+613 FQQRFMLQQG

-658 DTYRENGFSM
+658 DTYKENGFSM
-668 LYYGFADPSN
+668 LYYSFADPSN
-678 MSAFPSSNETTV
+678 MSAFPSTNETTV

-697 SLDSSAWV
+697 SLDSSDWV

-714 TPGNVPNSIGVE
+714 TPGNTPDSIGVE
-726 GNKVGFGMAIQ
+726 GNKIGFGMAIQ
-737 GVVLDPVGHT
+737 GVILDPIGHT
-747 DADNDGIPYES
+747 DADNDGVPYQN

-764 DASSWDVNSDG
+764 DASSWDLNADG
-775 CIDDTDADGVVDSID
+775 CIDDSDNDGVVDSID
-790 DCIATIQDTPV
+790 DCIGTIQDTPV
-801 QENGCAEM
+801 QENGCAKM
-809 NDIPQIFFDASKLV
+809 NDIPQIFFDSSKLV

-829 IPLMFSVL
+829 IPLKFSVL
-837 DNDVVDINITLQRSN
+837 DTDVVDVNITLQRAN
-852 DSLGIVEIC
+852 DSFGIVEVCAI
-861 TMVTKND
+861 VIEND
-868 SWHTCNVDVENGF
+868 SWYTCNVEVENSF

-886 NGEWFVVIEGTDR
+886 NGEWFVVISAIDR
-899 NTSWWTESQSNILES
+899 NTSWWTESKSNLFES
-914 PSFIIEVYEETEVR
+914 GPFVIEIYEEKEMK
-928 SSEAPEWVL
+928 SNEPPPWVL
-937 TSILAIL
+937 TSILSIL
-944 VLSFLIATFLQV
+944 VLSFLIASFLQY
-956 LTQKK
+956 LKREK
-961 VG
+961 ID

>member
-1 MNNEEVPNV
+1 M
-10 VRSALLLV
+10 RSALLLV

-31 VPLELRGEEVILT
+31 APLELRGEEVRLT
-44 LPEGELWT
+44 LPNDELWT
-52 QTAWDNVIQ
+52 QTAWDNAIQ

-66 LRVVSPTELIAWKL
+66 LRIVSPTELIAWKL
-80 DRTIQSFDRVESVN
+80 DQTAQTFHGLETVN
-94 EPAPWQSIPFAGQ
+94 EPAPWQSIPFSGQ
-107 FVSIVFEPN
+107 SVNVVFEPN
-116 LPEQVQHEI
+116 LPEYIQHIVTERLAER
-125 IDNIFEQ
+125 IDIAFVH
-132 KGTLILN
+132 
-139 LAQDAVLPHA
+139 LAHDAVLPHV
-149 TIEWRGH
+149 TIEWNEQ
-156 YSIDWFSKIDGVL
+156 YSMKWFSEIDGVL
-169 WLEPTLE
+169 WIEPDLE

-189 KQDSDYNSPLAWELG
+189 TPNSDYESPLAWELG

-220 ADHSCFRNLTG
+220 ADHSCFRNLTS
-231 DSTGD
+231 DSLGD
-236 SQRKILHI
+236 SQRKLLHI
-244 NTSIDDWDSQG
+244 NTSIDEWDSQG

-267 SIGCHPVST
+267 SVGCHPVST

-319 EYGAI
+319 EFGAV

-420 DGQAN
+420 DGQNN

-440 TPTAAGFASIMEQ
+440 TPTAAGFASIIEQ

-467 QNVDS
+467 EIVDS

-513 SEEFRNGGMGGGLS
+513 SEEFRNGGVGGGSS

-541 VINIEEIQ
+541 VIDIEDIQ
-549 NDLMQEDVRPIEN
+549 NELMQEDVRPIEN
-562 IWIHDSYRLE
+562 IWIHDSYRLGSG
-572 NVEPLDLI
+572 EPIDII
-580 NQRKGAGE
+580 NQRKGTGE
-588 PLESLLST
+588 PIESLLST
-596 PWDGLGAQG
+596 SWDGEGAQG
-605 PFLGTDDV
+605 PFLGTGDV
-613 FQQRFILQQG
+613 FQQRFMLQQG

-658 DTYRENGFSM
+658 DTYKENGFSM
-668 LYYGFADPSN
+668 LYYSFADPSN
-678 MSAFPSSNETTV
+678 MSAFPSTNETTV

-697 SLDSSAWV
+697 SLDSSDWV

-714 TPGNVPNSIGVE
+714 TPGNTPDSIGVE
-726 GNKVGFGMAIQ
+726 GNKIGFGMAIQ
-737 GVVLDPVGHT
+737 GVILDPIGHT
-747 DADNDGIPYES
+747 DADNDGVPYQN

-764 DASSWDVNSDG
+764 DASSWDLNADG
-775 CIDDTDADGVVDSID
+775 CIDDSDNDGVVDSID
-790 DCIATIQDTPV
+790 DCIGTIQDTPV
-801 QENGCAEM
+801 QENGCAKM
-809 NDIPQIFFDASKLV
+809 NDIPQIFFDSSKLV

-829 IPLMFSVL
+829 IPLKFSVL
-837 DNDVVDINITLQRSN
+837 DTDVVDVNITLQRAN
-852 DSLGIVEIC
+852 DSFGIVEVCAI
-861 TMVTKND
+861 VVEND
-868 SWHTCNVDVENGF
+868 SWYTCNVEVENSF

-886 NGEWFVVIEGTDR
+886 NGEWFVVISAIDR
-899 NTSWWTESQSNILES
+899 NTSWWTESKSNLFES
-914 PSFIIEVYEETEVR
+914 GPFVIEIYEENEMK
-928 SSEAPEWVL
+928 SSETPPWVL
-937 TSILAIL
+937 TSILSIL
-944 VLSFLIATFLQV
+944 VLSFLIASFLQY
-956 LTQKK
+956 LKRERID
-961 VG
+961 

>member
-1 MNNEEVPNV
+1 M
-10 VRSALLLV
+10 RSALLLV

-31 VPLELRGEEVILT
+31 APLELRGEEVRLT
-44 LPEGELWT
+44 LPNDELWT
-52 QTAWDNVIQ
+52 QTAWDNAIQ

-66 LRVVSPTELIAWKL
+66 LRIVSPTELIAWKL
-80 DRTIQSFDRVESVN
+80 DQTAQTFHGLETVN
-94 EPAPWQSIPFAGQ
+94 EPAPWQSIPFSGQ
-107 FVSIVFEPN
+107 SVNVVFEPN
-116 LPEQVQHEI
+116 LPEYIQHIVTERLAER
-125 IDNIFEQ
+125 IDIAFVH
-132 KGTLILN
+132 
-139 LAQDAVLPHA
+139 LAHDAVLPHV
-149 TIEWRGH
+149 TIEWNEQ
-156 YSIDWFSKIDGVL
+156 YSMKWFSEIDGVL
-169 WLEPTLE
+169 WIEPDLE
-176 TVSRNLGSAVQLS
+176 TASRNLGSAVQLS
-189 KQDSDYNSPLAWELG
+189 TPNSDYESPLAWELG

-220 ADHSCFRNLTG
+220 ADHSCFRNLTS
-231 DSTGD
+231 DSLGD
-236 SQRKILHI
+236 SQRKLLHI
-244 NTSIDDWDSQG
+244 NTSIDEWDSQG

-267 SIGCHPVST
+267 SVGCHPVST

-319 EYGAI
+319 EFGAV

-420 DGQAN
+420 DGQNN

-440 TPTAAGFASIMEQ
+440 TPTAAGFASIIEQ

-467 QNVDS
+467 EIVDS

-513 SEEFRNGGMGGGLS
+513 SEEFRNGGMGEGTS

-541 VINIEEIQ
+541 VIDIEDIQ
-549 NDLMQEDVRPIEN
+549 NELMQEDVRPIEN
-562 IWIHDSYRLE
+562 IWIHDSYRLGSG
-572 NVEPLDLI
+572 EPIDLI
-580 NQRKGAGE
+580 NQRKGTGE
-588 PLESLLST
+588 PIESLLSAS
-596 PWDGLGAQG
+596 WDGEGAQG
-605 PFLGTDDV
+605 PFLGTGDV
-613 FQQRFILQQG
+613 FQQRFMLQQG

-658 DTYRENGFSM
+658 DTYKENGFSM
-668 LYYGFADPSN
+668 LYYSFADPSN
-678 MSAFPSSNETTV
+678 MSAFPSTNETTV

-697 SLDSSAWV
+697 SLDSSDWV

-714 TPGNVPNSIGVE
+714 TPGNTPDSIGVE
-726 GNKVGFGMAIQ
+726 GNKIGFGMAIQ
-737 GVVLDPVGHT
+737 GVILDPIGHT
-747 DADNDGIPYES
+747 DADNDGVPYQN

-764 DASSWDVNSDG
+764 DASSWDLNADG
-775 CIDDTDADGVVDSID
+775 CIDDSDNDGVVDSID
-790 DCIATIQDTPV
+790 DCIGTIQDTPV
-801 QENGCAEM
+801 QENGCAKM
-809 NDIPQIFFDASKLV
+809 NDIPQIFFDSSKLV

-829 IPLMFSVL
+829 IPLKFSVL
-837 DNDVVDINITLQRSN
+837 DTDVVDVNITLQRAN
-852 DSLGIVEIC
+852 DSFGIVEVCAI
-861 TMVTKND
+861 VIEND
-868 SWHTCNVDVENGF
+868 SWYTCNVEVENSF

-886 NGEWFVVIEGTDR
+886 NGEWFVVISAIDR
-899 NTSWWTESQSNILES
+899 NTSWWTESKSNLFES
-914 PSFIIEVYEETEVR
+914 RPFVIEIYEEKEMK
-928 SSEAPEWVL
+928 SNEAPPWVL
-937 TSILAIL
+937 TSILSIL
-944 VLSFLIATFLQV
+944 VLSFLIASFLQY
-956 LTQKK
+956 LKREK
-961 VG
+961 ID

>member
-1 MNNEEVPNV
+1 M
-10 VRSALLLV
+10 RSALLLV

-31 VPLELRGEEVILT
+31 APLELRGEEVRLT
-44 LPEGELWT
+44 LPNDELWT
-52 QTAWDNVIQ
+52 QTAWDNAIQ

-66 LRVVSPTELIAWKL
+66 LRIVSPTELIAWKL
-80 DRTIQSFDRVESVN
+80 DQTAQTFHGLETVN
-94 EPAPWQSIPFAGQ
+94 EPAPWQSIPFSGQ
-107 FVSIVFEPN
+107 SVNVVFEPN
-116 LPEQVQHEI
+116 LPEYIQHIVTERLAER
-125 IDNIFEQ
+125 IDIAFVH
-132 KGTLILN
+132 
-139 LAQDAVLPHA
+139 LAHDAVLPHV
-149 TIEWRGH
+149 TIEWNEQ
-156 YSIDWFSKIDGVL
+156 YSMKWFSEIDGVL
-169 WLEPTLE
+169 WIEPDLE

-189 KQDSDYNSPLAWELG
+189 TPNSDYESPLAWELG

-220 ADHSCFRNLTG
+220 ADHSCFRNLTS
-231 DSTGD
+231 DSLGD
-236 SQRKILHI
+236 SQRKLLHI
-244 NTSIDDWDSQG
+244 NTSIDEWDSQG

-267 SIGCHPVST
+267 SVGCHPVST

-319 EYGAI
+319 EFGAV

-420 DGQAN
+420 DGQNN

-440 TPTAAGFASIMEQ
+440 TPTAAGFASIIEQ

-467 QNVDS
+467 EIVDS

-513 SEEFRNGGMGGGLS
+513 SEEFRNGGMGEGTS

-541 VINIEEIQ
+541 VIDIEDIQ
-549 NDLMQEDVRPIEN
+549 NELMQEDVRPIEN
-562 IWIHDSYRLE
+562 IWIHDSYRLGSG
-572 NVEPLDLI
+572 EPIDII
-580 NQRKGAGE
+580 NQRKGTGE
-588 PLESLLST
+588 PIESLLST
-596 PWDGLGAQG
+596 SWDGEGAQG
-605 PFLGTDDV
+605 PFLGTGDV
-613 FQQRFILQQG
+613 FQQRFMLQQG

-658 DTYRENGFSM
+658 DTYKENGFSM
-668 LYYGFADPSN
+668 LYYSFADPSN
-678 MSAFPSSNETTV
+678 MSAFPSTNETTV

-697 SLDSSAWV
+697 SLDSSDWV
-705 DVFVVGRYV
+705 DVFVVGRYI
-714 TPGNVPNSIGVE
+714 TPGNTPDSIGVE
-726 GNKVGFGMAIQ
+726 GNKIGFGMAIQ
-737 GVVLDPVGHT
+737 GVILDPIGHT
-747 DADNDGIPYES
+747 DADNDGVPYQN

-764 DASSWDVNSDG
+764 DASSWDLNADG
-775 CIDDTDADGVVDSID
+775 CIDDSDNDGVVDSID
-790 DCIATIQDTPV
+790 DCIGTIQDTPV
-801 QENGCAEM
+801 QENGCAKM
-809 NDIPQIFFDASKLV
+809 NDIPQIFFDSSKLV

-829 IPLMFSVL
+829 IPLKFSVL
-837 DNDVVDINITLQRSN
+837 DTDVVDVNITLQRAN
-852 DSLGIVEIC
+852 DSFGIVEVCAIS
-861 TMVTKND
+861 VEND
-868 SWHTCNVDVENGF
+868 SWYTCDVEVENSF

-886 NGEWFVVIEGTDR
+886 NGEWFVVISAIDR
-899 NTSWWTESQSNILES
+899 NTSWWTESKSNLFES
-914 PSFIIEVYEETEVR
+914 GPFVIEIYEENEMK
-928 SSEAPEWVL
+928 SSEPPPWVL
-937 TSILAIL
+937 TSILSIL
-944 VLSFLIATFLQV
+944 VLSFLIASFLQY
-956 LTQKK
+956 LKRERID
-961 VG
+961 

>member
-1 MNNEEVPNV
+1 M
-10 VRSALLLV
+10 RSALLLV

-31 VPLELRGEEVILT
+31 APLELSGEEVRLT
-44 LPEGELWT
+44 LPNDELWT
-52 QTAWDNVIQ
+52 QTAWDNAIQ

-66 LRVVSPTELIAWKL
+66 LRIVSPTELIAWKL
-80 DRTIQSFDRVESVN
+80 DQTAQTFHGLETVK
-94 EPAPWQSIPFAGQ
+94 EPAPWQSIPFSGQ
-107 FVSIVFEPN
+107 SVNVVFEPN
-116 LPEQVQHEI
+116 LPEYIQHIVTERLAER
-125 IDNIFEQ
+125 IDIAF
-132 KGTLILN
+132 IH
-139 LAQDAVLPHA
+139 LAHDAVLPHV
-149 TIEWRGH
+149 TIEWNEQ
-156 YSIDWFSKIDGVL
+156 YSMKWFSEIDGVL
-169 WLEPTLE
+169 WIEPDLE

-189 KQDSDYNSPLAWELG
+189 TPNSDYESPLAWELG

-220 ADHSCFRNLTG
+220 ADHSCFRNLTS
-231 DSTGD
+231 DSLGD
-236 SQRKILHI
+236 SQRKLLHI
-244 NTSIDDWDSQG
+244 NTSIDEWDSQG

-267 SIGCHPVST
+267 SVGCHPVST

-297 QDIVSEEGW
+297 QDIVSVEGW

-319 EYGAI
+319 EFGAV

-420 DGQAN
+420 DGQNN

-440 TPTAAGFASIMEQ
+440 TPTAAGFASIIEQ

-467 QNVDS
+467 EIVDS

-513 SEEFRNGGMGGGLS
+513 SEEFRKWGMGGGTS

-541 VINIEEIQ
+541 VIDIEDIQ
-549 NDLMQEDVRPIEN
+549 NELMQEDVRPIEN
-562 IWIHDSYRLE
+562 IWIHDSYRLGSG
-572 NVEPLDLI
+572 EPIDII
-580 NQRKGAGE
+580 NQRKGTGE
-588 PLESLLST
+588 PIESLLST
-596 PWDGLGAQG
+596 SWDGEGAQG
-605 PFLGTDDV
+605 PFLGTGDV
-613 FQQRFILQQG
+613 FQQRFMLQQG

-658 DTYRENGFSM
+658 DTYKENGFSM
-668 LYYGFADPSN
+668 LYYSFADPSN
-678 MSAFPSSNETTV
+678 MSAFPSTNETTV

-697 SLDSSAWV
+697 SLDSSDWV

-714 TPGNVPNSIGVE
+714 TPGNTPDSIGVE
-726 GNKVGFGMAIQ
+726 GNKIGFGMAIQ
-737 GVVLDPVGHT
+737 GVILDPIGHT
-747 DADNDGIPYES
+747 DADNDGVPYQN

-764 DASSWDVNSDG
+764 DASSWDLNADG
-775 CIDDTDADGVVDSID
+775 CIDDSDNDGVVDSID
-790 DCIATIQDTPV
+790 DCIGTIQDTPV
-801 QENGCAEM
+801 QENGCAKM
-809 NDIPQIFFDASKLV
+809 NDIPQIFFDSSKLV

-829 IPLMFSVL
+829 IPLKFSVL
-837 DNDVVDINITLQRSN
+837 DTDVVDVNITLQRAN
-852 DSLGIVEIC
+852 DSFGIVEIC
-861 TMVTKND
+861 AIVVEND
-868 SWHTCNVDVENGF
+868 SWYTCNVEVENSF

-886 NGEWFVVIEGTDR
+886 NGEWFVVISAIDR
-899 NTSWWTESQSNILES
+899 NTSWWTESKSNLFES
-914 PSFIIEVYEETEVR
+914 GPFVIEIYEENEMK
-928 SSEAPEWVL
+928 SSEPPPWVL
-937 TSILAIL
+937 TSILSIL
-944 VLSFLIATFLQV
+944 VLSFLIASFLQY
-956 LTQKK
+956 LKRERID
-961 VG
+961 

>member
-1 MNNEEVPNV
+1 M
-10 VRSALLLV
+10 RSALLLV
-18 LLLAAPLSLVHDQ
+18 LLLAAPLSLVHDRA
-31 VPLELRGEEVILT
+31 PLELRGEEVRLT

-52 QTAWDNVIQ
+52 QTAWDNAIQ

-66 LRVVSPTELIAWKL
+66 LRIVSPTELIAWKL
-80 DRTIQSFDRVESVN
+80 DRTTQSFDGVESIN
-94 EPAPWQSIPFAGQ
+94 DPAPWQSIPFGGQ
-107 FVSIVFEPN
+107 FVTIVFEPS
-116 LPEQVQHEI
+116 LPNPIQHEI
-125 IDNIFEQ
+125 IDNLVNQI
-132 KGTLILN
+132 GISILN
-139 LAQDAVLPHA
+139 IAQDAVLPHV
-149 TIEWRGH
+149 TIEWKDH
-156 YSIDWFSKIDGVL
+156 YSAEWFSEIDGVL
-169 WLEPTLE
+169 WLEPSLE
-176 TVSRNLGSAVQLS
+176 TVSRNLASAVQLS
-189 KQDSDYNSPLAWELG
+189 KQAPDYNLPLAWELG

-220 ADHSCFRNLTG
+220 ADHSCFRNLTS
-231 DSTGD
+231 DSVGE

-267 SIGCHPVST
+267 SVGCHPVST

-319 EYGAI
+319 EYGAV

-357 IAPGNNGGDVLEPA
+357 VAPGNNGGDVLEPA

-386 DPRRWNSS
+386 DPERWISS

-401 GTRGVFA
+401 GTRGIFA

-440 TPTAAGFASIMEQ
+440 TPTAAGFASILEQ

-458 WFTGHNESL
+458 WFTGHNESIEI
-467 QNVDS
+467 VDS
-472 RSLQPWFSNTPSFQH
+472 RSLQPWFSNTPLFQH
-487 DLLLGEGFTPS
+487 DLFLGEGFTPS

-513 SEEFRNGGMGGGLS
+513 SDEFRNGGTGGDSS
-527 PNSYDGWGRLNLSE
+527 PNAYDGWGRLNLSE
-541 VINIEEIQ
+541 VIDIEGIQ
-549 NDLMQEDVRPIEN
+549 NDLSQEDVRPIEN

-572 NVEPLDLI
+572 DVEPLDLM

-596 PWDGLGAQG
+596 PWDGGEAQG

-623 QDLDIRL
+623 QDLDIRM

-658 DTYRENGFSM
+658 DTYKENGFSM
-668 LYYGFADPSN
+668 LYYDFADPSN
-678 MSAFPSSNETTV
+678 VSAFPSTNETTV

-726 GNKVGFGMAIQ
+726 GNKIGFGMAIQ

-747 DADNDGIPYES
+747 DADNDGVPYEN

-764 DASSWDVNSDG
+764 DASSWDLNSDG
-775 CIDDTDADGVVDSID
+775 CIDDTDADGVVDSVD
-790 DCIATIQDTPV
+790 DCIATLQDTPV

-809 NDIPQIFFDASKLV
+809 NDVPQIFFDASKLI
-823 GHNNST
+823 GHNNSS
-829 IPLMFSVL
+829 IPLTFSVI
-837 DNDVVDINITLQRSN
+837 DADVVDINIALQRSN
-852 DSLGIVEIC
+852 NSLGTVAIC
-861 TMVTKND
+861 TVVVEND
-868 SWHTCNVDVENGF
+868 SWNTCTIDVENAF

-886 NGEWFVVIEGTDR
+886 DGEWVVVVKATDR
-899 NTSWWTESQSNILES
+899 NTSWWTESQSNTFES
-914 PSFIIEVYEETEVR
+914 PSFIIEVYDEIEMESR
-928 SSEAPEWVL
+928 DPPRWVL
-937 TSILAIL
+937 TTISVILF
-944 VLSFLIATFLQV
+944 LSLLIATLLQY
-956 LTQKK
+956 LNREKAD
-961 VG
+961 

>member
-1 MNNEEVPNV
+1 M
-10 VRSALLLV
+10 RSALLLV

-31 VPLELRGEEVILT
+31 APLELRGEEVRLT
-44 LPEGELWT
+44 LPNDELWT
-52 QTAWDNVIQ
+52 QTAWDNAIQ

-66 LRVVSPTELIAWKL
+66 LRIVSPTELIAWKL
-80 DRTIQSFDRVESVN
+80 DQTAQTFHGLETVN
-94 EPAPWQSIPFAGQ
+94 EPAPWQSIPFSGQ
-107 FVSIVFEPN
+107 SVNVVFEPN
-116 LPEQVQHEI
+116 LPEYIQHIVTERLAER
-125 IDNIFEQ
+125 IDIAFVH
-132 KGTLILN
+132 
-139 LAQDAVLPHA
+139 LAHDAVLPHV
-149 TIEWRGH
+149 TIEWNEQ
-156 YSIDWFSKIDGVL
+156 YSMKWFSEIDGVL
-169 WLEPTLE
+169 WIEPDLE

-189 KQDSDYNSPLAWELG
+189 TPNSDYESPLAWELG

-220 ADHSCFRNLTG
+220 ADHSCFRNLTS
-231 DSTGD
+231 DSLGD
-236 SQRKILHI
+236 SQRKLLHI
-244 NTSIDDWDSQG
+244 NTSIDEWDSQG

-267 SIGCHPVST
+267 SVGCHPVST

-319 EYGAI
+319 EFGAV

-420 DGQAN
+420 DGQNN

-440 TPTAAGFASIMEQ
+440 TPTAAGFASIIEQ

-467 QNVDS
+467 EIVDS

-513 SEEFRNGGMGGGLS
+513 SEEFRNGGMGGGTS

-541 VINIEEIQ
+541 VIDIEDIQ
-549 NDLMQEDVRPIEN
+549 NELMQEDVRPIEN
-562 IWIHDSYRLE
+562 IWIHDSYRLGSG
-572 NVEPLDLI
+572 EPIDLI
-580 NQRKGAGE
+580 NQRKGTGE
-588 PLESLLST
+588 PIESLLSAS
-596 PWDGLGAQG
+596 WDGEGAQG
-605 PFLGTDDV
+605 PFLGTGDV
-613 FQQRFILQQG
+613 FQQRFMLQQG

-658 DTYRENGFSM
+658 DTYKENGFSM
-668 LYYGFADPSN
+668 LYYSFADPSN
-678 MSAFPSSNETTV
+678 MSAFPSTNETTV

-697 SLDSSAWV
+697 SLDSSDWV

-714 TPGNVPNSIGVE
+714 TPGNTPDSIGVE
-726 GNKVGFGMAIQ
+726 GNKIGFGMAIQ
-737 GVVLDPVGHT
+737 GVILDPIGHT
-747 DADNDGIPYES
+747 DADNDGVPYQN

-764 DASSWDVNSDG
+764 DASSWDLNADG
-775 CIDDTDADGVVDSID
+775 CIDDSDNDGVVDSID
-790 DCIATIQDTPV
+790 DCIGTIQDTPV
-801 QENGCAEM
+801 QENGCAKM
-809 NDIPQIFFDASKLV
+809 NDIPQIFFDSSKLV

-829 IPLMFSVL
+829 IPLKFSVL
-837 DNDVVDINITLQRSN
+837 DTDVVDVNITLQRAN
-852 DSLGIVEIC
+852 DSFGIVEVCAIA
-861 TMVTKND
+861 VEND
-868 SWHTCNVDVENGF
+868 SWYTCNVDVENSF

-886 NGEWFVVIEGTDR
+886 NGEWFVVISAIDR
-899 NTSWWTESQSNILES
+899 NTSWWTESKSNLFES
-914 PSFIIEVYEETEVR
+914 GPFVIEIYEENEMK
-928 SSEAPEWVL
+928 SSEPPPWVL
-937 TSILAIL
+937 TSILSIL
-944 VLSFLIATFLQV
+944 VLSFLIASFLQY
-956 LTQKK
+956 LKRERID
-961 VG
+961 

>member
-1 MNNEEVPNV
+1 

-31 VPLELRGEEVILT
+31 APLELRGEEVRLT
-44 LPEGELWT
+44 LPNDELWT
-52 QTAWDNVIQ
+52 QTAWDNAIQ

-66 LRVVSPTELIAWKL
+66 LRIVSPTELIAWKL
-80 DRTIQSFDRVESVN
+80 DQTAQTFHGLETVN
-94 EPAPWQSIPFAGQ
+94 EPAPWQSIPFSGQ
-107 FVSIVFEPN
+107 SVNVVFEPN
-116 LPEQVQHEI
+116 LPEYIQHIVTERLAER
-125 IDNIFEQ
+125 IDIAF
-132 KGTLILN
+132 IH
-139 LAQDAVLPHA
+139 LAHDAVLPHV
-149 TIEWRGH
+149 TIEWNEQ
-156 YSIDWFSKIDGVL
+156 YSMKWFSEIDGVL
-169 WLEPTLE
+169 WIEPDLE

-189 KQDSDYNSPLAWELG
+189 TPNSDYESPLAWELG

-220 ADHSCFRNLTG
+220 ADHSCFRNLTS
-231 DSTGD
+231 DSLGD
-236 SQRKILHI
+236 SQRKLLHI
-244 NTSIDDWDSQG
+244 NTSIDEWDSQG

-267 SIGCHPVST
+267 SVGCHPVST

-319 EYGAI
+319 EFGAV

-420 DGQAN
+420 DGQNN

-440 TPTAAGFASIMEQ
+440 TPTAAGFASIIEQ

-467 QNVDS
+467 EIVDS

-513 SEEFRNGGMGGGLS
+513 SEEFRNGGMGGGTS

-541 VINIEEIQ
+541 VIDIEDIQ
-549 NDLMQEDVRPIEN
+549 NELMQEDVRPIEN
-562 IWIHDSYRLE
+562 IWIHDSYRLGSG
-572 NVEPLDLI
+572 EPIDLI
-580 NQRKGAGE
+580 NQRKGTGE
-588 PLESLLST
+588 PIESLLSAS
-596 PWDGLGAQG
+596 WDGEGAQG
-605 PFLGTDDV
+605 PFLGTGDV
-613 FQQRFILQQG
+613 FQQRFMLQQG

-658 DTYRENGFSM
+658 DTYKENGFSM
-668 LYYGFADPSN
+668 LYYSFADPSN
-678 MSAFPSSNETTV
+678 MSAFPSTNETTV

-697 SLDSSAWV
+697 SLDSSDWV

-714 TPGNVPNSIGVE
+714 TPGNTPDSIGVE
-726 GNKVGFGMAIQ
+726 GNKIGFGMAIQ
-737 GVVLDPVGHT
+737 GVILDPIGHT
-747 DADNDGIPYES
+747 DADNDGVPYQN

-764 DASSWDVNSDG
+764 DASSWDLNADG
-775 CIDDTDADGVVDSID
+775 CIDDSDNDSVVDSID
-790 DCIATIQDTPV
+790 DCIGTIQDTPV
-801 QENGCAEM
+801 QENGCAKM
-809 NDIPQIFFDASKLV
+809 NDIPQIFFDSSKLV

-829 IPLMFSVL
+829 IPLKFSVL
-837 DNDVVDINITLQRSN
+837 DTDVVDVNITLQRAN
-852 DSLGIVEIC
+852 DSFGIVEIC
-861 TMVTKND
+861 AIVVEND
-868 SWHTCNVDVENGF
+868 SWYTCNVEVENSF

-886 NGEWFVVIEGTDR
+886 NGEWFVVISAIDR
-899 NTSWWTESQSNILES
+899 NTSWWTESKSNLFES
-914 PSFIIEVYEETEVR
+914 RPFVIEIYEEKEMK
-928 SSEAPEWVL
+928 SNEAPPWVL
-937 TSILAIL
+937 TSILSIL
-944 VLSFLIATFLQV
+944 VLSFLIASFLQY
-956 LTQKK
+956 LKRERID
-961 VG
+961 

>member
-1 MNNEEVPNV
+1 M
-10 VRSALLLV
+10 RSALLLV

-31 VPLELRGEEVILT
+31 APLELRGEEVRLT
-44 LPEGELWT
+44 LPNDELWT
-52 QTAWDNVIQ
+52 QTAWDNAIQ

-66 LRVVSPTELIAWKL
+66 LRIVSPTELIAWKL
-80 DRTIQSFDRVESVN
+80 DQTAQTFHGLETVN
-94 EPAPWQSIPFAGQ
+94 EPAPWQSIPFSGQ
-107 FVSIVFEPN
+107 SVNVVFEPN
-116 LPEQVQHEI
+116 LPEYIQHIVTERLAER
-125 IDNIFEQ
+125 IDIAFVH
-132 KGTLILN
+132 
-139 LAQDAVLPHA
+139 LAHDAVLPHV
-149 TIEWRGH
+149 TIEWNEQ
-156 YSIDWFSKIDGVL
+156 YSMKWFSEIDGVL
-169 WLEPTLE
+169 WIEPDLE
-176 TVSRNLGSAVQLS
+176 TASRNLGSAVQLS
-189 KQDSDYNSPLAWELG
+189 TPNSDYESPLAWELG

-220 ADHSCFRNLTG
+220 ADHSCFRNLTS
-231 DSTGD
+231 DSLGD
-236 SQRKILHI
+236 SQRKLLHI
-244 NTSIDDWDSQG
+244 NTSIDEWDSQG

-267 SIGCHPVST
+267 SVGCHPVST

-319 EYGAI
+319 EFGAV

-420 DGQAN
+420 DGQNN

-440 TPTAAGFASIMEQ
+440 TPTAAGFASIIEQ

-467 QNVDS
+467 EIVDS

-513 SEEFRNGGMGGGLS
+513 SEEFRNGGMGGGTS

-541 VINIEEIQ
+541 VIDIEDIQ
-549 NDLMQEDVRPIEN
+549 NELMQEDVRPIEN
-562 IWIHDSYRLE
+562 IWIHDSYRLGSG
-572 NVEPLDLI
+572 EPIDLI
-580 NQRKGAGE
+580 NQRKGTGE
-588 PLESLLST
+588 PIESLLSAS
-596 PWDGLGAQG
+596 WDGEGAQG
-605 PFLGTDDV
+605 PFLGTGDV
-613 FQQRFILQQG
+613 FQQRFMLQQG

-658 DTYRENGFSM
+658 DTYKENGFSM
-668 LYYGFADPSN
+668 LYYSFADPSN
-678 MSAFPSSNETTV
+678 MSAFPSTNETTV

-697 SLDSSAWV
+697 SLDSSDWV

-714 TPGNVPNSIGVE
+714 TPGNTPDSIGVE
-726 GNKVGFGMAIQ
+726 GNKIGFGMAIQ
-737 GVVLDPVGHT
+737 GVILDPIGHT
-747 DADNDGIPYES
+747 DADNDGVPYQN

-764 DASSWDVNSDG
+764 DASSWDLNADG
-775 CIDDTDADGVVDSID
+775 CIDDSDNDGVVDSID
-790 DCIATIQDTPV
+790 DCIGTIQDTPV
-801 QENGCAEM
+801 QENGCAKM
-809 NDIPQIFFDASKLV
+809 NDIPQIFFDSSKLV

-829 IPLMFSVL
+829 IPLKFSVL
-837 DNDVVDINITLQRSN
+837 DTDVVDVNITLQRAN
-852 DSLGIVEIC
+852 DSFGMVEVCAIVIE
-861 TMVTKND
+861 ND
-868 SWHTCNVDVENGF
+868 SWYTCNVEVENSF

-886 NGEWFVVIEGTDR
+886 NGEWFVVISAIDR
-899 NTSWWTESQSNILES
+899 NTSWWTESKSNLFES
-914 PSFIIEVYEETEVR
+914 GPFVIEIYEENEMK
-928 SSEAPEWVL
+928 SSEPPPWVL
-937 TSILAIL
+937 TSILSIL
-944 VLSFLIATFLQV
+944 VLSFLIASFLQY
-956 LTQKK
+956 LKRERID
-961 VG
+961 

>member
-1 MNNEEVPNV
+1 M
-10 VRSALLLV
+10 RSALLLV

-31 VPLELRGEEVILT
+31 APLELRGEEVRLT
-44 LPEGELWT
+44 LPNDELWT
-52 QTAWDNVIQ
+52 QTAWDNAIQ

-66 LRVVSPTELIAWKL
+66 LRIVSPTELIAWKL
-80 DRTIQSFDRVESVN
+80 DQTAQTFHGLETVN
-94 EPAPWQSIPFAGQ
+94 EPAPWQSIPFSGQ
-107 FVSIVFEPN
+107 SVNVVFEPN
-116 LPEQVQHEI
+116 LPEYIQHIVTERLAER
-125 IDNIFEQ
+125 IDIAF
-132 KGTLILN
+132 IH
-139 LAQDAVLPHA
+139 LAHDAVLPHV
-149 TIEWRGH
+149 TIEWNEQ
-156 YSIDWFSKIDGVL
+156 YSMKWFSEIDGVL
-169 WLEPTLE
+169 WIEPDLE

-189 KQDSDYNSPLAWELG
+189 TPNSDYESPLAWELG

-220 ADHSCFRNLTG
+220 ADHSCFRNLTS
-231 DSTGD
+231 DSLGD
-236 SQRKILHI
+236 SQRKLLHI
-244 NTSIDDWDSQG
+244 NTSIDEWDSQG

-267 SIGCHPVST
+267 SVGCHPVST

-319 EYGAI
+319 EFGAV

-420 DGQAN
+420 DGQNN

-440 TPTAAGFASIMEQ
+440 TPTAAGFASIIEQ

-467 QNVDS
+467 EIVDS

-513 SEEFRNGGMGGGLS
+513 SEEFRNGGMGGGTS

-541 VINIEEIQ
+541 VIDIEDIQ
-549 NDLMQEDVRPIEN
+549 NELMQEDVRPIEN
-562 IWIHDSYRLE
+562 IWIHDSYRLGSG
-572 NVEPLDLI
+572 EPIDII
-580 NQRKGAGE
+580 NQRKGTGE
-588 PLESLLST
+588 PIESLLST
-596 PWDGLGAQG
+596 SWDGEGAQG
-605 PFLGTDDV
+605 PFLGTGDV
-613 FQQRFILQQG
+613 FQQRFMLQQG

-658 DTYRENGFSM
+658 DTYKENGFSM
-668 LYYGFADPSN
+668 LYYSFADPSN
-678 MSAFPSSNETTV
+678 MSAFPSTNETTV

-697 SLDSSAWV
+697 SLDSSDWV

-714 TPGNVPNSIGVE
+714 TPGNTPDSIGVE
-726 GNKVGFGMAIQ
+726 GNKIGFGMAIQ
-737 GVVLDPVGHT
+737 GVILDPIGHT
-747 DADNDGIPYES
+747 DADNDGVPYQN

-764 DASSWDVNSDG
+764 DASSWDLNADG
-775 CIDDTDADGVVDSID
+775 CIDDSDNDGVVDSID
-790 DCIATIQDTPV
+790 DCIGTVQDTPV
-801 QENGCAEM
+801 QENGCAKM
-809 NDIPQIFFDASKLV
+809 NDIPQIFFDSSKLV

-829 IPLMFSVL
+829 IPLKFSVL
-837 DNDVVDINITLQRSN
+837 DTDVVDVNITLQRAN
-852 DSLGIVEIC
+852 DSFGIVEIC
-861 TMVTKND
+861 AIVVEND
-868 SWHTCNVDVENGF
+868 SWYTCNVEVENSF

-886 NGEWFVVIEGTDR
+886 NGEWFVVISAIDR
-899 NTSWWTESQSNILES
+899 NTSWWTESKSNLFES
-914 PSFIIEVYEETEVR
+914 GPFVIEIYEENEMK
-928 SSEAPEWVL
+928 SSEPPPWVL
-937 TSILAIL
+937 TSILSIL
-944 VLSFLIATFLQV
+944 VLSFLIASFLQY
-956 LTQKK
+956 LKRERID
-961 VG
+961 

>member
-1 MNNEEVPNV
+1 M
-10 VRSALLLV
+10 R
-18 LLLAAPLSLVHDQ
+18 
-31 VPLELRGEEVILT
+31 LT
-44 LPEGELWT
+44 LPNDELWT
-52 QTAWDNVIQ
+52 QTAWDNAIQ

-66 LRVVSPTELIAWKL
+66 LRIVSPTELIAWKL
-80 DRTIQSFDRVESVN
+80 DQTAQTFHGLETVN
-94 EPAPWQSIPFAGQ
+94 EPAPWQSIPFSGQ
-107 FVSIVFEPN
+107 SVNVVFEPN
-116 LPEQVQHEI
+116 LPEYIQHIVTERLAER
-125 IDNIFEQ
+125 IDIAFVH
-132 KGTLILN
+132 
-139 LAQDAVLPHA
+139 LAHDAVLPHV
-149 TIEWRGH
+149 TIEWNEQ
-156 YSIDWFSKIDGVL
+156 YSMKWFSEIDGVL
-169 WLEPTLE
+169 WIEPDLE
-176 TVSRNLGSAVQLS
+176 TASRNLGSAVQLS
-189 KQDSDYNSPLAWELG
+189 TPNSDYESPLAWELG

-220 ADHSCFRNLTG
+220 ADHSCFRNLTS
-231 DSTGD
+231 DSLGD
-236 SQRKILHI
+236 SQRKLLHI
-244 NTSIDDWDSQG
+244 NTSIDEWDSQG

-267 SIGCHPVST
+267 SVGCHPVST

-319 EYGAI
+319 EFGAV

-420 DGQAN
+420 DGQNN

-440 TPTAAGFASIMEQ
+440 TPTAAGFASIIEQ

-467 QNVDS
+467 EIVDS

-513 SEEFRNGGMGGGLS
+513 SEEFRNGGMGGGTS

-541 VINIEEIQ
+541 VIDIEDIQ
-549 NDLMQEDVRPIEN
+549 NELMQEDVRPIEN
-562 IWIHDSYRLE
+562 IWIHDSYRLGSG
-572 NVEPLDLI
+572 EPIDLI
-580 NQRKGAGE
+580 NQRKGTGE
-588 PLESLLST
+588 PIESLLSAS
-596 PWDGLGAQG
+596 WDGEGAQG
-605 PFLGTDDV
+605 PFLGTGDV
-613 FQQRFILQQG
+613 FQQRFMLQQG

-658 DTYRENGFSM
+658 DTYKENGFSM
-668 LYYGFADPSN
+668 LYYSFADPSN
-678 MSAFPSSNETTV
+678 MSAFPSTNETTV

-697 SLDSSAWV
+697 SLDSSDWV

-714 TPGNVPNSIGVE
+714 TPGNTPDSIGVE
-726 GNKVGFGMAIQ
+726 GNKIGFGMAIQ
-737 GVVLDPVGHT
+737 GVILDPIGHT
-747 DADNDGIPYES
+747 DADNDGVPYQN

-764 DASSWDVNSDG
+764 DASSWDLNADG
-775 CIDDTDADGVVDSID
+775 CIDDSDNDGVVDSID
-790 DCIATIQDTPV
+790 DCIGTIQDTPV
-801 QENGCAEM
+801 QENGCAKM
-809 NDIPQIFFDASKLV
+809 NDIPQIFFDSSKLV

-829 IPLMFSVL
+829 IPLKFSVL
-837 DNDVVDINITLQRSN
+837 DTDVVDVNITLQRAN
-852 DSLGIVEIC
+852 DSFGIVEVCAI
-861 TMVTKND
+861 VIEND
-868 SWHTCNVDVENGF
+868 SWYTCNVEVENSF

-886 NGEWFVVIEGTDR
+886 NGEWFVVISAIDR
-899 NTSWWTESQSNILES
+899 NTSWWTESKSNLFES
-914 PSFIIEVYEETEVR
+914 GPFVIEIYEEKEMK
-928 SSEAPEWVL
+928 SNEPPPWVL
-937 TSILAIL
+937 TSILSIL
-944 VLSFLIATFLQV
+944 VLSFLIASFLQY
-956 LTQKK
+956 LKRERID
-961 VG
+961 

>member
-1 MNNEEVPNV
+1 M
-10 VRSALLLV
+10 RSALLLV

-31 VPLELRGEEVILT
+31 APLELRGEEVRLT
-44 LPEGELWT
+44 LPNDELWT
-52 QTAWDNVIQ
+52 QTAWDNAIQ

-66 LRVVSPTELIAWKL
+66 LRIVSPTELIAWKL
-80 DRTIQSFDRVESVN
+80 DQTAQTFHGLETVN
-94 EPAPWQSIPFAGQ
+94 EPAPWQSIPFSGQ
-107 FVSIVFEPN
+107 SVTVVFEPN
-116 LPEQVQHEI
+116 LPEYIQHMVTERI
-125 IDNIFEQ
+125 AERIDIAFVH
-132 KGTLILN
+132 
-139 LAQDAVLPHA
+139 LAHDAVLPHV
-149 TIEWRGH
+149 TIEWNEQ
-156 YSIDWFSKIDGVL
+156 YSMKWFSEIDGVL
-169 WLEPTLE
+169 WIEPDLE

-189 KQDSDYNSPLAWELG
+189 TPNSDYESPLAWELG

-220 ADHSCFRNLTG
+220 ADHSCFRNLTS
-231 DSTGD
+231 DSLGD
-236 SQRKILHI
+236 SQRKLLHI
-244 NTSIDDWDSQG
+244 NTSIDEWDSQG

-267 SIGCHPVST
+267 SVGCHPVST

-319 EYGAI
+319 EFGAV

-420 DGQAN
+420 DGQNN

-440 TPTAAGFASIMEQ
+440 TPTAAGFASIIEQ

-467 QNVDS
+467 EIVDS

-513 SEEFRNGGMGGGLS
+513 SEEFRNGGMGGGTS

-541 VINIEEIQ
+541 VIDIEDIQ
-549 NDLMQEDVRPIEN
+549 NELMQEDVRPIEN
-562 IWIHDSYRLE
+562 IWIHDSYRLGSG
-572 NVEPLDLI
+572 EPIDLI
-580 NQRKGAGE
+580 NQRKGTGE
-588 PLESLLST
+588 PIESLLSAS
-596 PWDGLGAQG
+596 WDGEGAQG
-605 PFLGTDDV
+605 PFLGTGDV
-613 FQQRFILQQG
+613 FQQRFMLQQG

-658 DTYRENGFSM
+658 DTYKENGFSM
-668 LYYGFADPSN
+668 LYYSFADPSN
-678 MSAFPSSNETTV
+678 MSAFPSTNETTV

-697 SLDSSAWV
+697 SLDSSDWV

-714 TPGNVPNSIGVE
+714 TPGNTPDSIGVE
-726 GNKVGFGMAIQ
+726 GNKIGFGMAIQ
-737 GVVLDPVGHT
+737 GVILDPIGHT
-747 DADNDGIPYES
+747 DADNDGVPYQN

-764 DASSWDVNSDG
+764 DASSWDLNADG
-775 CIDDTDADGVVDSID
+775 CIDDSDNDGVVDSID
-790 DCIATIQDTPV
+790 DCIGTIQDTPV
-801 QENGCAEM
+801 QENGCAKM
-809 NDIPQIFFDASKLV
+809 NDIPQIFFDSSKLV

-829 IPLMFSVL
+829 IPLKFSVL
-837 DNDVVDINITLQRSN
+837 DTDVVDVNITLQRAN
-852 DSLGIVEIC
+852 DSFGIVEVCAIA
-861 TMVTKND
+861 VEND
-868 SWHTCNVDVENGF
+868 SWYTCNVEVENSF

-886 NGEWFVVIEGTDR
+886 NGEWFVVISAIDR
-899 NTSWWTESQSNILES
+899 NTSWWTESKSNLFES
-914 PSFIIEVYEETEVR
+914 RPFVIEIYEENEMK
-928 SSEAPEWVL
+928 SSEPPLWVL
-937 TSILAIL
+937 TSILSIL
-944 VLSFLIATFLQV
+944 VLSFLIASFLQY
-956 LTQKK
+956 LKREK
-961 VG
+961 ID

>member
-1 MNNEEVPNV
+1 M
-10 VRSALLLV
+10 RSALLLV

-31 VPLELRGEEVILT
+31 APLELRGEEVRLT
-44 LPEGELWT
+44 LPNDELWT
-52 QTAWDNVIQ
+52 QTAWDNAIQ

-66 LRVVSPTELIAWKL
+66 LRIVSPTELIAWKL
-80 DRTIQSFDRVESVN
+80 DQTAQTFHGLETVN
-94 EPAPWQSIPFAGQ
+94 EPAPWQSIPFSGQ
-107 FVSIVFEPN
+107 SVNVVFEPN
-116 LPEQVQHEI
+116 LPEYIQHIVTERLAER
-125 IDNIFEQ
+125 IDIAFVH
-132 KGTLILN
+132 
-139 LAQDAVLPHA
+139 LAHDAVLPHV
-149 TIEWRGH
+149 TIEWNEQ
-156 YSIDWFSKIDGVL
+156 YSMKWFSEIDGVL
-169 WLEPTLE
+169 WIEPDLE

-189 KQDSDYNSPLAWELG
+189 TPNSDYESPLAWELG

-220 ADHSCFRNLTG
+220 ADHSCFRNLTS
-231 DSTGD
+231 DSLGD
-236 SQRKILHI
+236 SQRKLLHI
-244 NTSIDDWDSQG
+244 NTSIDEWDSQG

-267 SIGCHPVST
+267 SVGCHPVST

-319 EYGAI
+319 EFGAV

-420 DGQAN
+420 DGQNN

-440 TPTAAGFASIMEQ
+440 TPTAAGFASIIEQ

-467 QNVDS
+467 EIVDS

-513 SEEFRNGGMGGGLS
+513 SEEFRNGGMGGGTS

-541 VINIEEIQ
+541 VIDIEDIQ
-549 NDLMQEDVRPIEN
+549 NELMQEDVRPIEN
-562 IWIHDSYRLE
+562 IWIHDSYRLGSG
-572 NVEPLDLI
+572 EPIDLI
-580 NQRKGAGE
+580 NQRKGTGE
-588 PLESLLST
+588 PIESLLSAS
-596 PWDGLGAQG
+596 WDGEGAQG
-605 PFLGTDDV
+605 PFLGTGDV
-613 FQQRFILQQG
+613 FQQRFMLQQG

-658 DTYRENGFSM
+658 DTYKENGFSM
-668 LYYGFADPSN
+668 LYYSFADPSN
-678 MSAFPSSNETTV
+678 MSAFPSTNETTV

-697 SLDSSAWV
+697 SLDSSDWV

-714 TPGNVPNSIGVE
+714 TPGNTPDSIGVE
-726 GNKVGFGMAIQ
+726 GNKIGFGMAIQ
-737 GVVLDPVGHT
+737 GVILDPIGHT
-747 DADNDGIPYES
+747 DADNDGVPYQN

-764 DASSWDVNSDG
+764 DASSWDLNADG
-775 CIDDTDADGVVDSID
+775 CIDDSDNDGVVDSID
-790 DCIATIQDTPV
+790 DCIGTIQDTPV
-801 QENGCAEM
+801 QENGCAKM
-809 NDIPQIFFDASKLV
+809 NDIPQIFFDSSKLV

-829 IPLMFSVL
+829 IPLKFSVL
-837 DNDVVDINITLQRSN
+837 DTDVVDVNITLQRAN
-852 DSLGIVEIC
+852 DSFGIVEVCAI
-861 TMVTKND
+861 VVEND
-868 SWHTCNVDVENGF
+868 SWYTCNVEVENSF

-886 NGEWFVVIEGTDR
+886 NGEWFVVISAIDR
-899 NTSWWTESQSNILES
+899 NTSWWTESKSNLFES
-914 PSFIIEVYEETEVR
+914 GPFVIEIYEENEMK
-928 SSEAPEWVL
+928 SSEPPPWVL
-937 TSILAIL
+937 TSILSIL
-944 VLSFLIATFLQV
+944 VLSFLIASFLQY
-956 LTQKK
+956 LKRERID
-961 VG
+961 

>member
-1 MNNEEVPNV
+1 M
-10 VRSALLLV
+10 RSALLL
-18 LLLAAPLSLVHDQ
+18 LFLLAAPLSMVHEQ
-31 VPLELRGEEVILT
+31 GPIELEGEEVLLT
-44 LPEGELWT
+44 LPDGELWT
-52 QTAWDNVIQ
+52 QTAWEEAIQ
-61 SGYVP
+61 RGYIP
-66 LRVVSPTELIAWKL
+66 LRIVSPTELVAWKL
-80 DRTIQSFDRVESVN
+80 ERAYQSFYGIESEN
-94 EPAPWQSIPFAGQ
+94 EPAHWQSVPIKGQ
-107 FVSIVFEPN
+107 SVALVFEPN
-116 LPEQVQHEI
+116 LPEQIQQDI
-125 IDNIFEQ
+125 IDRIEERIDIS
-132 KGTLILN
+132 ILH
-139 LAQDAVLPHA
+139 LAYDAVLPHV
-149 TIEWRGH
+149 TVEWNEV
-156 YSIDWFSKIDGVL
+156 YSLEWFSEIDGLL
-169 WLEPTLE
+169 WIEPTLE
-176 TVSRNLGSAVQLS
+176 TVSRNLESALQLS
-189 KQDSDYNSPLAWELG
+189 TPNSDFDSPLAWELG

-220 ADHSCFRNLTG
+220 ADHSCFRNLTS

-244 NTSIDDWDSQG
+244 NTTIDDWDSQG

-297 QDIVSEEGW
+297 QDIVSQEGW
-306 LPPDVDYLLLESS
+306 LPPDVDFLLLESS
-319 EYGAI
+319 EYGAV

-357 IAPGNNGGDVLEPA
+357 IAPGNNGGEVLEPA

-386 DPRRWNSS
+386 DPRRWDSS

-420 DGQAN
+420 DGQNN

-440 TPTAAGFASIMEQ
+440 TPTAAGFASILEQ

-467 QNVDS
+467 INIDS
-472 RSLQPWFSNTPSFQH
+472 RTLQPWFSNTPSFQH

-498 APLLKSLLALSTTPL
+498 APLLKSLLSLSTTPL

-541 VINIEEIQ
+541 VIDIEEVQ
-549 NDLMQEDVRPIEN
+549 NDLMQGDVRPIEN

-572 NVEPLDLI
+572 NGSPLDLI
-580 NQRKGAGE
+580 HQRKGAGE

-596 PWDGLGAQG
+596 PWDGTEAQG
-605 PFLGTDDV
+605 PFLGTGDV

-623 QDLDIRL
+623 QDLDIRM

-658 DTYRENGFSM
+658 DTYKENGFSM
-668 LYYGFADPSN
+668 LYYDFADPSN
-678 MSAFPSSNETTV
+678 MSAFPNSNETTV

-697 SLDSSAWV
+697 SLDSSDWV
-705 DVFVVGRYV
+705 DVYVVGRYI
-714 TPGNVPNSIGVE
+714 TPGNVPDSIGVE

-747 DADNDGIPYES
+747 DADNDGVPYES

-764 DASSWDVNSDG
+764 DASSWDVDQDG
-775 CIDDTDADGVVDSID
+775 CIDDSDDDGVVDSID
-790 DCIATIQDTPV
+790 DCLGTMKETPV
-801 QENGCAEM
+801 QENGCMES
-809 NDIPQIFFDASKLV
+809 NSVPQIFFDSSQLQN
-823 GHNNST
+823 HNNTT
-829 IPLMFSVL
+829 IPLTFSVL
-837 DNDVVDINITLQRSN
+837 DEDIVDVTIILERSN
-852 DSLGIVEIC
+852 DSTIIVDIC
-861 TMVTKND
+861 SVVIEND
-868 SWHTCNVDVENGF
+868 SWQTCNVVVADAF

-886 NGEWFVVIEGTDR
+886 NGEWVVVIQAFDR
-899 NTSWWTESQSNILES
+899 NTSWWTEAESNLIKSPAFTIEKYEISQIDAKE
-914 PSFIIEVYEETEVR
+914 PSGWF
-928 SSEAPEWVL
+928 L
-937 TSILAIL
+937 TSILSIL
-944 VLSFLIATFLQV
+944 VLSLLLSVFFQI
-956 LTQKK
+956 LTREK
-961 VG
+961 VD

>member
-1 MNNEEVPNV
+1 M
-10 VRSALLLV
+10 RSALLLV

-31 VPLELRGEEVILT
+31 APLELRGEEVRLT
-44 LPEGELWT
+44 LPNDELWT
-52 QTAWDNVIQ
+52 QTAWDNAIQ

-66 LRVVSPTELIAWKL
+66 LRIVSPTELIAWKL
-80 DRTIQSFDRVESVN
+80 DQTAQTFHGLETVN
-94 EPAPWQSIPFAGQ
+94 EPAPWQSIPFSGQ
-107 FVSIVFEPN
+107 SVNVVFEPN
-116 LPEQVQHEI
+116 LPEYIQHIVTERLAER
-125 IDNIFEQ
+125 IDIAFVH
-132 KGTLILN
+132 
-139 LAQDAVLPHA
+139 LAHDAVLPHV
-149 TIEWRGH
+149 TIEWNEQ
-156 YSIDWFSKIDGVL
+156 YSMKWFSEIDGVL
-169 WLEPTLE
+169 WIEPDLE

-189 KQDSDYNSPLAWELG
+189 TPNSDYESPLAWELG

-220 ADHSCFRNLTG
+220 ADHSCFRNLTSDSLG
-231 DSTGD
+231 DF
-236 SQRKILHI
+236 QRKLLHI
-244 NTSIDDWDSQG
+244 NTSIDEWDSQG

-267 SIGCHPVST
+267 SVGCHPVST

-319 EYGAI
+319 EFGAV

-420 DGQAN
+420 DGQNN

-440 TPTAAGFASIMEQ
+440 TPTAAGFASIIEQ

-467 QNVDS
+467 EIVDS

-513 SEEFRNGGMGGGLS
+513 SEEFRNGGMGGGTS

-541 VINIEEIQ
+541 VIDIEDIQ
-549 NDLMQEDVRPIEN
+549 NELMQEDVRPIEN
-562 IWIHDSYRLE
+562 IWIHDSYRLGSG
-572 NVEPLDLI
+572 EPIDLI
-580 NQRKGAGE
+580 NQRKGTGE
-588 PLESLLST
+588 PIESLLSAS
-596 PWDGLGAQG
+596 WDGEGAQG
-605 PFLGTDDV
+605 PFLGTGDV
-613 FQQRFILQQG
+613 FQQRFMLQQG

-658 DTYRENGFSM
+658 DTYKENGFSM
-668 LYYGFADPSN
+668 LYYSFADPSN
-678 MSAFPSSNETTV
+678 MSAFPSTNETTV

-697 SLDSSAWV
+697 SLDSSDWV

-714 TPGNVPNSIGVE
+714 TPGNTPDSIGVE
-726 GNKVGFGMAIQ
+726 GNKIGFGMAIQ
-737 GVVLDPVGHT
+737 GVILDPIGHT
-747 DADNDGIPYES
+747 DADNDGVPYQN

-764 DASSWDVNSDG
+764 DASSWDLNADG
-775 CIDDTDADGVVDSID
+775 CIDDSDNDGVVDSID
-790 DCIATIQDTPV
+790 DCIGTIQDTPV
-801 QENGCAEM
+801 QENGCAKM
-809 NDIPQIFFDASKLV
+809 NDIPQIFFDSSKLV

-829 IPLMFSVL
+829 IPLKFSVL
-837 DNDVVDINITLQRSN
+837 DTDVVDVNITLQRAN
-852 DSLGIVEIC
+852 DSFGIVEVCAI
-861 TMVTKND
+861 VVEND
-868 SWHTCNVDVENGF
+868 SWYTCNVEVENSF

-886 NGEWFVVIEGTDR
+886 NGEWFVVIRAIDR
-899 NTSWWTESQSNILES
+899 NTSWWTESKSNLFES
-914 PSFIIEVYEETEVR
+914 GPFVIEIYEENEMK
-928 SSEAPEWVL
+928 SSEPPPWVL
-937 TSILAIL
+937 TSILSIL
-944 VLSFLIATFLQV
+944 VLSFLIASFLQY
-956 LTQKK
+956 LKRERID
-961 VG
+961 

>member
-1 MNNEEVPNV
+1 M
-10 VRSALLLV
+10 RSALLLV

-31 VPLELRGEEVILT
+31 APLELRGEEVRLT
-44 LPEGELWT
+44 LPNDELWT
-52 QTAWDNVIQ
+52 QTAWDNAIQ

-66 LRVVSPTELIAWKL
+66 LRIVSPTELIAWKL
-80 DRTIQSFDRVESVN
+80 DQTAQTFHGLETVN
-94 EPAPWQSIPFAGQ
+94 EPAPWQSIPFSGQ
-107 FVSIVFEPN
+107 SVNVVFEPN
-116 LPEQVQHEI
+116 LPEYIQHIVTERLAER
-125 IDNIFEQ
+125 IDIAFVH
-132 KGTLILN
+132 
-139 LAQDAVLPHA
+139 LAHDAVLPHV
-149 TIEWRGH
+149 TIEWNEQ
-156 YSIDWFSKIDGVL
+156 YSMKWFSEIDGVL
-169 WLEPTLE
+169 WIEPDLE
-176 TVSRNLGSAVQLS
+176 TASRNLGSAVQLS
-189 KQDSDYNSPLAWELG
+189 TPNSDYESPLAWELG

-220 ADHSCFRNLTG
+220 ADHSCFRNLTS
-231 DSTGD
+231 DSLGD
-236 SQRKILHI
+236 SQRKLLHI
-244 NTSIDDWDSQG
+244 NTSIDEWDSQG

-267 SIGCHPVST
+267 SVGCHPVST

-319 EYGAI
+319 EFGAV

-420 DGQAN
+420 DGQNN

-440 TPTAAGFASIMEQ
+440 TPTAAGFASIIEQ

-467 QNVDS
+467 EIVDS

-513 SEEFRNGGMGGGLS
+513 SEEFRNGGMGGGTS

-541 VINIEEIQ
+541 VIDIEDIQ
-549 NDLMQEDVRPIEN
+549 NELMQEDVRPIEN
-562 IWIHDSYRLE
+562 IWIHDSYRLGSG
-572 NVEPLDLI
+572 EPIDLI
-580 NQRKGAGE
+580 NQRKGTGE
-588 PLESLLST
+588 PIESLLST
-596 PWDGLGAQG
+596 SWDGEGAQG
-605 PFLGTDDV
+605 PFLGTGDV
-613 FQQRFILQQG
+613 FQQRFMLQQG

-658 DTYRENGFSM
+658 DTYKENGFSM
-668 LYYGFADPSN
+668 LYYSFADPSN
-678 MSAFPSSNETTV
+678 MSAFPSTNETTV

-697 SLDSSAWV
+697 SLDSSDWV

-714 TPGNVPNSIGVE
+714 TPGNTPDSIGVE
-726 GNKVGFGMAIQ
+726 GNKIGFGMAIQ
-737 GVVLDPVGHT
+737 GVILDPIGHT
-747 DADNDGIPYES
+747 DADNDGVPYQN

-764 DASSWDVNSDG
+764 DASSWDLNADG
-775 CIDDTDADGVVDSID
+775 CIDDSDNDGVVDSID
-790 DCIATIQDTPV
+790 DCIGTIQDTPV
-801 QENGCAEM
+801 QENGCAKM
-809 NDIPQIFFDASKLV
+809 NDIPQIFFDSSKLV

-829 IPLMFSVL
+829 IPLKFSVL
-837 DNDVVDINITLQRSN
+837 DTDVVDVNITLQRAN
-852 DSLGIVEIC
+852 DSFGIVEVCAI
-861 TMVTKND
+861 VIEND
-868 SWHTCNVDVENGF
+868 SWYTCNVEVENSF

-886 NGEWFVVIEGTDR
+886 NGEWFVVISAIDR
-899 NTSWWTESQSNILES
+899 NTSWWTESKSNLFES
-914 PSFIIEVYEETEVR
+914 GPFVIEIYEEKEMK
-928 SSEAPEWVL
+928 SNEPPPWVL
-937 TSILAIL
+937 TSILSIL
-944 VLSFLIATFLQV
+944 VLSFLIASFLQY
-956 LTQKK
+956 LKRERID
-961 VG
+961 

>member
-1 MNNEEVPNV
+1 M
-10 VRSALLLV
+10 RSALLLV

-31 VPLELRGEEVILT
+31 APLELRGEEVRLT
-44 LPEGELWT
+44 LPNDELWT
-52 QTAWDNVIQ
+52 QTAWDNAIQ

-66 LRVVSPTELIAWKL
+66 LRIVSPTELIAWKL
-80 DRTIQSFDRVESVN
+80 DQTAQTFHGLETVN
-94 EPAPWQSIPFAGQ
+94 EPAPWQSIPFSGQ
-107 FVSIVFEPN
+107 SVNVVFEPN
-116 LPEQVQHEI
+116 LPEYIQHIVTERLAER
-125 IDNIFEQ
+125 IDIAFVH
-132 KGTLILN
+132 
-139 LAQDAVLPHA
+139 LAHDAVLPHV
-149 TIEWRGH
+149 TIEWNEQ
-156 YSIDWFSKIDGVL
+156 YSMKWFSEIDGVL
-169 WLEPTLE
+169 WIEPDLE

-189 KQDSDYNSPLAWELG
+189 TPNSDYESPLAWELG

-220 ADHSCFRNLTG
+220 ADHSCFRNLTS
-231 DSTGD
+231 DSLGD
-236 SQRKILHI
+236 SQRKLLHI
-244 NTSIDDWDSQG
+244 NTSIDEWDSQG

-267 SIGCHPVST
+267 SVGCHPVST

-319 EYGAI
+319 EYGAV

-420 DGQAN
+420 DGQNN

-440 TPTAAGFASIMEQ
+440 TPTAAGFASIIEQ

-467 QNVDS
+467 EIVDS

-513 SEEFRNGGMGGGLS
+513 SEEFRNGGVGGGSS

-541 VINIEEIQ
+541 VIDIEDIQ
-549 NDLMQEDVRPIEN
+549 NELMQEDVRPIEN
-562 IWIHDSYRLE
+562 IWIHDSYRLGSG
-572 NVEPLDLI
+572 EPIDLI
-580 NQRKGAGE
+580 NQRKGTGE
-588 PLESLLST
+588 PIESLLSAS
-596 PWDGLGAQG
+596 WDGEGAQG
-605 PFLGTDDV
+605 PFLGTGDV
-613 FQQRFILQQG
+613 FQQRFMLQQG

-658 DTYRENGFSM
+658 DTYKENGFSM
-668 LYYGFADPSN
+668 LYYSFADPSN
-678 MSAFPSSNETTV
+678 MSAFPSTNETTV

-697 SLDSSAWV
+697 SLDSSDWV

-714 TPGNVPNSIGVE
+714 TPGNTPDSIGVE
-726 GNKVGFGMAIQ
+726 GNKIGFGMAIQ
-737 GVVLDPVGHT
+737 GVILDPIGHT
-747 DADNDGIPYES
+747 DADNDGVPYQN

-764 DASSWDVNSDG
+764 DASSWDLNADG
-775 CIDDTDADGVVDSID
+775 CIDDSDNDGVVDSID
-790 DCIATIQDTPV
+790 DCIGTIQDTPV
-801 QENGCAEM
+801 QENGCAKM
-809 NDIPQIFFDASKLV
+809 NDIPQIFFDSSKLV

-829 IPLMFSVL
+829 IPLKFSVL
-837 DNDVVDINITLQRSN
+837 DTDVVDVNITLQRAN
-852 DSLGIVEIC
+852 DSFGIVEVCAI
-861 TMVTKND
+861 VVEND
-868 SWHTCNVDVENGF
+868 SWYTCNVEVENSF

-886 NGEWFVVIEGTDR
+886 NGEWFVVISAIDR
-899 NTSWWTESQSNILES
+899 NTSWWTESKSNLFES
-914 PSFIIEVYEETEVR
+914 GPFVIEIYEENEMK
-928 SSEAPEWVL
+928 SSETPPWVL
-937 TSILAIL
+937 TSILSIL
-944 VLSFLIATFLQV
+944 VLSFLIASFLQY
-956 LTQKK
+956 LKRERID
-961 VG
+961 

>member
-1 MNNEEVPNV
+1 M
-10 VRSALLLV
+10 RSALLLV

-31 VPLELRGEEVILT
+31 APLELRGEEVRLT
-44 LPEGELWT
+44 LPNDELWT
-52 QTAWDNVIQ
+52 QTAWDNAIQ

-66 LRVVSPTELIAWKL
+66 LRIVSPTELIAWKL
-80 DRTIQSFDRVESVN
+80 DQTAQTFHGLETVN
-94 EPAPWQSIPFAGQ
+94 EPAPWQSIPFSGQ
-107 FVSIVFEPN
+107 SVNVVFEPN
-116 LPEQVQHEI
+116 LPEYIQHIVTERLAER
-125 IDNIFEQ
+125 IDIAFVH
-132 KGTLILN
+132 
-139 LAQDAVLPHA
+139 LAHDAVLPHV
-149 TIEWRGH
+149 TIEWNEQ
-156 YSIDWFSKIDGVL
+156 YSMKWFSEIDGVL
-169 WLEPTLE
+169 WIEPDLE

-189 KQDSDYNSPLAWELG
+189 TPNSDYESPLAWELG

-220 ADHSCFRNLTG
+220 ADHSCFRNLTS
-231 DSTGD
+231 DSLGD
-236 SQRKILHI
+236 SQRKLLHI
-244 NTSIDDWDSQG
+244 NTSIDEWDSQG

-267 SIGCHPVST
+267 SVGCHPVST
-276 AEEYQIPSAAMALG
+276 AEEYQVPSAAMALG

-319 EYGAI
+319 EFGAV

-420 DGQAN
+420 DGQNN

-440 TPTAAGFASIMEQ
+440 TPTAAGFASIIEQ

-467 QNVDS
+467 EIVDS

-513 SEEFRNGGMGGGLS
+513 SEEFRNGGMGGGTS

-541 VINIEEIQ
+541 VIDIEDIQ
-549 NDLMQEDVRPIEN
+549 NELMQEDVRPIEN
-562 IWIHDSYRLE
+562 IWIHDSYRLGSG
-572 NVEPLDLI
+572 EPIDII

-588 PLESLLST
+588 PIESLLST
-596 PWDGLGAQG
+596 SWDGEGAQG
-605 PFLGTDDV
+605 PFLGTGDV
-613 FQQRFILQQG
+613 FQQRFMLQQG

-658 DTYRENGFSM
+658 DTYKENGFSM
-668 LYYGFADPSN
+668 LYYSFADPSN
-678 MSAFPSSNETTV
+678 MSAFPSTNETTV

-697 SLDSSAWV
+697 SLDSSDWV

-714 TPGNVPNSIGVE
+714 TPGNTPDSIGVE
-726 GNKVGFGMAIQ
+726 GNKIGFGMAIQ
-737 GVVLDPVGHT
+737 GVILDPIGHT
-747 DADNDGIPYES
+747 DADNDGVPYQN

-764 DASSWDVNSDG
+764 DASSWDLNDDG
-775 CIDDTDADGVVDSID
+775 CIDDSDNDGVVDSID
-790 DCIATIQDTPV
+790 DCIGTIQDTPV
-801 QENGCAEM
+801 QENGCAKM
-809 NDIPQIFFDASKLV
+809 NDIPQIFFDSSKLV

-829 IPLMFSVL
+829 IPLKFSVL
-837 DNDVVDINITLQRSN
+837 DTDVVDVNITLQRAN
-852 DSLGIVEIC
+852 DSFGIVEVCAI
-861 TMVTKND
+861 VIEND
-868 SWHTCNVDVENGF
+868 SWYTCNVEVENSF

-886 NGEWFVVIEGTDR
+886 NGEWFVVISAIDR
-899 NTSWWTESQSNILES
+899 NTSWWTESKSNLFES
-914 PSFIIEVYEETEVR
+914 RPFVIEIYEEKEMK
-928 SSEAPEWVL
+928 SNEAPPWVL
-937 TSILAIL
+937 TSILSIL
-944 VLSFLIATFLQV
+944 VLSFLIASFLQY
-956 LTQKK
+956 LKRERID
-961 VG
+961 

>member
-1 MNNEEVPNV
+1 M
-10 VRSALLLV
+10 RSALLLV

-31 VPLELRGEEVILT
+31 APLELRGEEVRLT
-44 LPEGELWT
+44 LPNDELWT
-52 QTAWDNVIQ
+52 QTAWDNAIQ

-66 LRVVSPTELIAWKL
+66 LRIVSPTELIAWKL
-80 DRTIQSFDRVESVN
+80 DQTAQTFHGLETVN
-94 EPAPWQSIPFAGQ
+94 EPAPWQSIPFSGQ
-107 FVSIVFEPN
+107 SVNVVFEPN
-116 LPEQVQHEI
+116 LPEYIQHIVTERLAER
-125 IDNIFEQ
+125 IDIAFVH
-132 KGTLILN
+132 
-139 LAQDAVLPHA
+139 LAHDAVLPHV
-149 TIEWRGH
+149 TIEWNEQ
-156 YSIDWFSKIDGVL
+156 YSMKWFSEIDGVL
-169 WLEPTLE
+169 WIEPDLE

-189 KQDSDYNSPLAWELG
+189 TPNSDYESPLAWELG

-220 ADHSCFRNLTG
+220 ADHSCFRNLTS
-231 DSTGD
+231 DSLGD
-236 SQRKILHI
+236 SQRKLLHI
-244 NTSIDDWDSQG
+244 NTSIDEWDSQG

-267 SIGCHPVST
+267 SVGCHPVST

-319 EYGAI
+319 EFGAV

-420 DGQAN
+420 DGQNN

-440 TPTAAGFASIMEQ
+440 TPTAAGFASIIEQ

-467 QNVDS
+467 EIVDS

-513 SEEFRNGGMGGGLS
+513 SEEFRNGGMGGGTS

-541 VINIEEIQ
+541 VIDIEDIQ
-549 NDLMQEDVRPIEN
+549 NELMQEDVRPIEN
-562 IWIHDSYRLE
+562 IWIHDSYRLGSG
-572 NVEPLDLI
+572 EPIDLI
-580 NQRKGAGE
+580 NQRKGTGE
-588 PLESLLST
+588 PIESLLSAS
-596 PWDGLGAQG
+596 WDGEGAQG
-605 PFLGTDDV
+605 PFLGTGDV
-613 FQQRFILQQG
+613 FQQRFMLQQG

-658 DTYRENGFSM
+658 DTYKENGFSM
-668 LYYGFADPSN
+668 LYYSFADPSN
-678 MSAFPSSNETTV
+678 MSAFPSTNETTV

-697 SLDSSAWV
+697 SLDSSDWV

-714 TPGNVPNSIGVE
+714 TPGNTPDSIGVE
-726 GNKVGFGMAIQ
+726 GNKIGFGMAIQ
-737 GVVLDPVGHT
+737 GVILDPIGHT
-747 DADNDGIPYES
+747 DADNDGVPYQN

-764 DASSWDVNSDG
+764 DASSWDLNADG
-775 CIDDTDADGVVDSID
+775 CIDDSDNDGVVDSID
-790 DCIATIQDTPV
+790 DCIGTIQDTPV
-801 QENGCAEM
+801 QENGCAKM
-809 NDIPQIFFDASKLV
+809 NDIPQIFFDSSKLV

-829 IPLMFSVL
+829 IPLKFSVL
-837 DNDVVDINITLQRSN
+837 DTDVVDVNITLQRVN
-852 DSLGIVEIC
+852 DSFGIVEVCAIS
-861 TMVTKND
+861 VEND
-868 SWHTCNVDVENGF
+868 SWYTCDVEVENSF

-886 NGEWFVVIEGTDR
+886 NGEWIVVISAIDR
-899 NTSWWTESQSNILES
+899 NTSWWTESESNLFES
-914 PSFIIEVYEETEVR
+914 HPFVIEIYEENEMK
-928 SSEAPEWVL
+928 SSEPPPWVL
-937 TSILAIL
+937 TSILSIL
-944 VLSFLIATFLQV
+944 VLSFLIASFLQY
-956 LTQKK
+956 LKRERID
-961 VG
+961 

>member
-1 MNNEEVPNV
+1 M
-10 VRSALLLV
+10 RSALLLV

-31 VPLELRGEEVILT
+31 APLELRGEEVRLT
-44 LPEGELWT
+44 LPNDELWT
-52 QTAWDNVIQ
+52 QTAWDNAIQ

-66 LRVVSPTELIAWKL
+66 LRIVSPTELIAWKL
-80 DRTIQSFDRVESVN
+80 DQTAQTFHGLETVN
-94 EPAPWQSIPFAGQ
+94 EPAPWQSIPFSGQ
-107 FVSIVFEPN
+107 SVNVVFEPN
-116 LPEQVQHEI
+116 LPEYIQHIVTERLAER
-125 IDNIFEQ
+125 IDIAFVH
-132 KGTLILN
+132 
-139 LAQDAVLPHA
+139 LAHDAVLPHV
-149 TIEWRGH
+149 TIEWNEQ
-156 YSIDWFSKIDGVL
+156 YSMKWFSEIDGVL
-169 WLEPTLE
+169 WIEPDLE
-176 TVSRNLGSAVQLS
+176 TASRNLGSAVQLS
-189 KQDSDYNSPLAWELG
+189 TPNSDYESPLAWELG

-220 ADHSCFRNLTG
+220 ADHSCFRNLTS
-231 DSTGD
+231 DSLGD
-236 SQRKILHI
+236 SQRKLLHI
-244 NTSIDDWDSQG
+244 NTSIDEWDSQG

-267 SIGCHPVST
+267 SVGCHPVST

-319 EYGAI
+319 EFGAV

-420 DGQAN
+420 DGQNN

-440 TPTAAGFASIMEQ
+440 TPTAAGFASIIEQ

-467 QNVDS
+467 EIVDS

-513 SEEFRNGGMGGGLS
+513 SEEFRNGGMGGGTS

-541 VINIEEIQ
+541 VIDIEDIQ
-549 NDLMQEDVRPIEN
+549 NELMQEDVRPIEN
-562 IWIHDSYRLE
+562 IWIHDSYRLGSG
-572 NVEPLDLI
+572 EPIDLI
-580 NQRKGAGE
+580 NQRKGTGE
-588 PLESLLST
+588 PIESLLSAS
-596 PWDGLGAQG
+596 WDGEGAQG
-605 PFLGTDDV
+605 PFLGTGDV
-613 FQQRFILQQG
+613 FQQRFMLQQG

-658 DTYRENGFSM
+658 DTYKENGFSM
-668 LYYGFADPSN
+668 LYYSFADPSN
-678 MSAFPSSNETTV
+678 MSAFPSTNETTV

-697 SLDSSAWV
+697 SLDSSDWV

-714 TPGNVPNSIGVE
+714 TPGNTPDSIGVE
-726 GNKVGFGMAIQ
+726 GNKIGFGMAIQ
-737 GVVLDPVGHT
+737 GVILDPIGHT
-747 DADNDGIPYES
+747 DADNDGVPYQN

-764 DASSWDVNSDG
+764 DASSWDLNADG
-775 CIDDTDADGVVDSID
+775 CIDDSDNDGVVDSID
-790 DCIATIQDTPV
+790 DCIGTIQDTPV
-801 QENGCAEM
+801 QENGCAKM
-809 NDIPQIFFDASKLV
+809 NDIPQIFFDSSKLV

-829 IPLMFSVL
+829 IPLKFSVL
-837 DNDVVDINITLQRSN
+837 DTDVVDVNITLQRAN
-852 DSLGIVEIC
+852 DSFGIVEVCAI
-861 TMVTKND
+861 VIEND
-868 SWHTCNVDVENGF
+868 SWYTCNVEVENSF

-886 NGEWFVVIEGTDR
+886 NGEWFVVISAIDR
-899 NTSWWTESQSNILES
+899 NTSWWTESKSNLFES
-914 PSFIIEVYEETEVR
+914 GPFVIEIYEEKEMK
-928 SSEAPEWVL
+928 SNEPPPWVL
-937 TSILAIL
+937 TSILSIL
-944 VLSFLIATFLQV
+944 VLSFLIASFLQY
-956 LTQKK
+956 LKRERID
-961 VG
+961 

>member
-1 MNNEEVPNV
+1 M
-10 VRSALLLV
+10 RSALLLV

-31 VPLELRGEEVILT
+31 APLELRGEEVRLT
-44 LPEGELWT
+44 LPNDELWT
-52 QTAWDNVIQ
+52 QTAWDNAIQ

-66 LRVVSPTELIAWKL
+66 LRIVSPTELIAWKL
-80 DRTIQSFDRVESVN
+80 DQTAQTFHGLETVN
-94 EPAPWQSIPFAGQ
+94 EPAPWQSIPFSGQ
-107 FVSIVFEPN
+107 SVNVVFEPN
-116 LPEQVQHEI
+116 LPEYIQHIVTERLAER
-125 IDNIFEQ
+125 IDIAFVH
-132 KGTLILN
+132 
-139 LAQDAVLPHA
+139 LAHDAVLPHV
-149 TIEWRGH
+149 TIEWNEQ
-156 YSIDWFSKIDGVL
+156 YSMKWFSEIDGVL
-169 WLEPTLE
+169 WIEPDLE

-189 KQDSDYNSPLAWELG
+189 TPNSDYESPLAWELG

-220 ADHSCFRNLTG
+220 ADHSCFRNLTS
-231 DSTGD
+231 DSLGD
-236 SQRKILHI
+236 SQRKLLHI
-244 NTSIDDWDSQG
+244 NTSIDEWDSQG

-267 SIGCHPVST
+267 SVGCHPVST

-319 EYGAI
+319 EFGAV

-420 DGQAN
+420 DGQNN

-440 TPTAAGFASIMEQ
+440 TPTAAGFASIIEQ

-467 QNVDS
+467 EIVDS

-513 SEEFRNGGMGGGLS
+513 SEEFRNGGMGGGTS

-541 VINIEEIQ
+541 VIDIEDIQ
-549 NDLMQEDVRPIEN
+549 NELMQEDVRPIEN
-562 IWIHDSYRLE
+562 IWIHDSYRLGSG
-572 NVEPLDLI
+572 EPIDLI
-580 NQRKGAGE
+580 NQRKGTGE
-588 PLESLLST
+588 PIESLLSAS
-596 PWDGLGAQG
+596 WDGEGAQG
-605 PFLGTDDV
+605 PFLGTGDV
-613 FQQRFILQQG
+613 FQQRFMLQQG

-658 DTYRENGFSM
+658 DTYKENGFSM
-668 LYYGFADPSN
+668 LYYSFADPSN
-678 MSAFPSSNETTV
+678 MSAFPSTNETTV

-697 SLDSSAWV
+697 SLDSSDWV

-714 TPGNVPNSIGVE
+714 TPGNTPDSIGVE
-726 GNKVGFGMAIQ
+726 GNKIGFGMAIQ
-737 GVVLDPVGHT
+737 GVILDPIGHT
-747 DADNDGIPYES
+747 DADNDGVPYQN

-764 DASSWDVNSDG
+764 DASSWDLNADG
-775 CIDDTDADGVVDSID
+775 CIDDSDNDGVVDSID
-790 DCIATIQDTPV
+790 DCIGTIQDTPV
-801 QENGCAEM
+801 QENGCAKM
-809 NDIPQIFFDASKLV
+809 NDIPQIFFDSSKLV

-829 IPLMFSVL
+829 IPLKFSVL
-837 DNDVVDINITLQRSN
+837 DTDVVDVNITLQRAN
-852 DSLGIVEIC
+852 DSFGIVEVCAI
-861 TMVTKND
+861 VIEND
-868 SWHTCNVDVENGF
+868 SWYTCNVEVENSF

-886 NGEWFVVIEGTDR
+886 NGEWFVVISAIDR
-899 NTSWWTESQSNILES
+899 NTSWWTESKSNLFES
-914 PSFIIEVYEETEVR
+914 GPFVIEIYEEKEMK
-928 SSEAPEWVL
+928 SNEPPPWVL
-937 TSILAIL
+937 TSILSIL
-944 VLSFLIATFLQV
+944 VLSFLIASFLQY
-956 LTQKK
+956 LKRERID
-961 VG
+961 